1 METFLLNLLKT
12 SLLGSLAILAM
23 LVLKPLWRERYRA
36 KTRCWLWLALA
47 AFLLLPVDFSV
58 KNAPVQAAPP
68 KDYTLFV
75 GTDKTAI
82 QSTDNLFGDM
92 AEKSGQS
99 PAQVRDT
106 IIQRPVTNPEQK
118 TTRYIPVTT
127 ILFYGYLAG
136 AAAFLLYQG
145 VSYALF
151 RRTVRRWK
159 RDVSR
164 ADYAAM
170 LSDTARD
177 LGVSAPEMIVCEAIS
192 TPAVTGLLR
201 PRLLLPHERYD
212 VQELRY
218 ILRHELCHLK
228 RRDMLLK
235 LVLLAANA
243 MHWFNPVVYL
253 MLRQADEDIELAC
266 DSAATDGLELPERAA
281 YSRTLLAAVQSSVR
295 ALPATTCFGGT
306 VERLKRRIT
315 NVLGA
320 QKKRGLGV
328 VALVLALTLTAGCAI
343 SWGERAQKNDDPFAD
358 KSYTVD
364 ILLYEAPAFTDGFT
378 DGTYPSFRTTTN
390 TAGEKYVT
398 LCDAWGS
405 TSIYGPMEEYTL
417 EKQSFYALFGSTK
430 ASPVDDLIQNN
441 KSAWSGHCEEASDG
455 QPNQV
460 YLLKQKDGSVY
471 LGLAGDYEEDG
482 SELFCSVFR
491 LNEQVNPIYASMDD
505 YAAACVEDLK
515 KGTMTYSVSEN
526 NDYASRSIED
536 TVADVRVTQL
546 EQADSLGN
554 LSPDG
559 TVLELWYFQYE
570 MKPTNEAGMQID
582 VIGGQE
588 LTDDGY
594 LNENWTH
601 YLTVLHYTY
610 GEKTGYQVIGT
621 YTGNDG
627 LWYNGCSYSGEEKYY
642 LHDFYVDYAGLD
654 LPKMFIPDLLNDTA
668 ADGYGR
674 ANQCEARLISGDG
687 SYYFYAPIT
696 AWACNPGTEFWYSR
710 YDTGSYFNAKKLE
723 QSLDE
728 AKAEWESTGAKAEKT
743 DAGWRFVTHEGM
755 SNTIVTLFDAPD
767 GTCYEVTT
775 HWTFDG
781 STEENQWGWNRDR
794 AVEGEAVIL
803 QAMVNSFRTS
813 KILFTDGSP
822 NGSESSDPAPDDTA
836 FQADLQLASN
846 GGASWLSLNTDG
858 MAVGGHDPKDSAPT
872 VLLDTCDYKEYDPSE
887 SSPSGSAVPPGG
899 GNPLALCL
907 SLSNSARFTFYEGSD
922 FMLYQHGDTRY
933 YKVSSYGDYATIF
946 DAMLAWYNKTP
957 DKEATFESDLVLASN
972 AATVDILAFCPASG
986 ESGSH
991 APLLTGYSVALD
1003 SYEYKPIDK
1012 PKNLDG
1018 LDSVELWPHNAQA
1031 TCLIFYKGTNTV
1043 KYVSGKSERYYRAVG
1058 DFSIVDNDGRT
1069 LYDLMRVWYDTAEY
1083 SDMLTSDVRAQ
1094 SKSFSWQEAAQ
1105 NWANAYYGT
1114 QKEVTSGSIYKFTW
1128 LNVTVNPAEETT
1140 QAKRKAGEID
1150 DNTYCF
1156 AVRVEFTAESANAL
1170 QSAMA
1175 GNTVKCENP
1184 AAPKDAYEFYRCCT
1198 IQLRDD
1204 GRWYGT
1210 ELGTGWLCAIP
1221 KKEGLPPPFFAVF
1234 QRRAGKS
1241 TGTSQRY
1248 VV

>member
-47 AFLLLPVDFSV
+47 VFLLLPVDFSV

-92 AEKSGQS
+92 AERSGQS
-99 PAQVRDT
+99 PAAVRDT

-118 TTRYIPVTT
+118 TTRYIPVTM

-164 ADYAAM
+164 ADYASL

-320 QKKRGLGV
+320 QKKRGLGI
-328 VALVLALTLTAGCAI
+328 VALVLALTLTAGCAVG
-343 SWGERAQKNDDPFAD
+343 WGERGKKNDDPFAD

-364 ILLYEAPAFTDGFT
+364 TLLYEAPGFTDGFT
-378 DGTYPSFRTTTN
+378 DGAYPTFRTATN
-390 TAGEKYVT
+390 PAGEKYVT
-398 LCDAWGS
+398 MFNDLGYAL
-405 TSIYGPMEEYTL
+405 IYGPMEEYKL
-417 EKQSFYALFGSTK
+417 EKQSFYALFGNTRD
-430 ASPVDDLIQNN
+430 ASPVDDLMQHN
-441 KSAWSGHCEEASDG
+441 KSAWTGYCEEAKDS
-455 QPNQV
+455 QPYQA
-460 YLLKQKDGSVY
+460 YLLEQEDGTIY
-471 LGLAGDYEEDG
+471 LGLSADYAEDG
-482 SELFCSVFR
+482 SECFCMVYR
-491 LNEQVNPIYASMDD
+491 LNEQINPIYASMDD

-526 NDYASRSIED
+526 NEYASRSIED
-536 TVADVRVTQL
+536 TVADVRVTRL
-546 EQADSLGN
+546 EQGDSLGN

-570 MKPTNEAGMQID
+570 MKPTNEAGVQINI
-582 VIGGQE
+582 VGGQE

-594 LNENWTH
+594 LRESWTH
-601 YLTVLHYTY
+601 YLTVLHYTS

-627 LWYNGCSYSGEEKYY
+627 LWYNGCNYSGEEKYY
-642 LHDFYVDYAGLD
+642 LHDFYIDYAGLD
-654 LPKMFIPDLLNDTA
+654 LPKMFIPNLLNA
-668 ADGYGR
+668 ATDGYGR

-794 AVEGEAVIL
+794 AVEGEAEVL
-803 QAMVNSFRTS
+803 RAMVRSFRTS
-813 KILFTDGSP
+813 KILPTMDP
-822 NGSESSDPAPDDTA
+822 VLDDPA
-836 FQADLQLASN
+836 FKADLQLATN
-846 GGASWLSLNTDG
+846 GGASWMYLSKNSA
-858 MAVGGHDPKDSAPT
+858 AVSDCNMRNVTPT
-872 VLLDTCDYKEYDPSE
+872 VKLDECSYALLNEEFTPDDGKQT
-887 SSPSGSAVPPGG
+887 
-899 GNPLALCL
+899 LTLW
-907 SLSNSARFTFYEGSD
+907 LSNNDSSHLAFYEGTNV
-922 FMLYQHGDTRY
+922 MLYQRDDARY
-933 YKVSSYGDYATIF
+933 YKVSNFGDYATLY
-946 DAMLAWYNKTP
+946 DAMLAWFNSAQSGTEP
-957 DKEATFESDLVLASN
+957 SDASSTTTTN
-972 AATVDILAFCPASG
+972 AVSRDSLIKAA
-986 ESGSH
+986 
-991 APLLTGYSVALD
+991 D
-1003 SYEYKPIDK
+1003 SYVDLGGYLWYTAGGKFCRWRE
-1012 PKNLDG
+1012 G
-1018 LDSVELWPHNAQA
+1018 GSVETVCDLPLDYDTPVSASLSTQDNRILMNYHIGGA
-1031 TCLIFYKGTNTV
+1031 TMGSFIT
-1043 KYVSGKSERYYRAVG
+1043 
-1058 DFSIVDNDGRT
+1058 D
-1069 LYDLMRVWYDTAEY
+1069 LYDTDGKKLSSINGYNAIAISGDIIVMTDYFMPTPNNMSISYDCGKTFTEFGDKDWFYGSA
-1083 SDMLTSDVRAQ
+1083 LTED
-1094 SKSFSWQEAAQ
+1094 
-1105 NWANAYYGT
+1105 GT
-1114 QKEVTSGSIYKFTW
+1114 YVTSVNSSLEIRDGYVYTTAVYDINHEKSDDP
-1128 LNVTVNPAEETT
+1128 LVTH
-1140 QAKRKAGEID
+1140 
-1150 DNTYCF
+1150 
-1156 AVRVEFTAESANAL
+1156 AVRISI
-1170 QSAMA
+1170 
-1175 GNTVKCENP
+1175 K
-1184 AAPKDAYEFYRCCT
+1184 
-1198 IQLRDD
+1198 
-1204 GRWYGT
+1204 
-1210 ELGTGWLCAIP
+1210 TGAQEILD
-1221 KKEGLPPPFFAVF
+1221 
-1234 QRRAGKS
+1234 
-1241 TGTSQRY
+1241 
-1248 VV
+1248 

>member
-47 AFLLLPVDFSV
+47 VFLLLPVDFSV

-99 PAQVRDT
+99 PSAVRDT

-159 RDVSR
+159 RDVAR

-228 RRDMLLK
+228 RRDMLFK

-266 DSAATDGLELPERAA
+266 DSAATDGLDRAERAA

-320 QKKRGLGV
+320 QKKRGLGI
-328 VALVLALTLTAGCAI
+328 VALVLALTLTAGCAV

-364 ILLYEAPAFTDGFT
+364 TLLYEAPGFTDGFT
-378 DGTYPSFRTTTN
+378 DGAYPTFRTATN
-390 TAGEKYVT
+390 PAGEKYVT
-398 LCDAWGS
+398 MFNDLGYAL
-405 TSIYGPMEEYTL
+405 IYGPMEEYKL
-417 EKQSFYALFGSTK
+417 EKQSFYALFGNTRD
-430 ASPVDDLIQNN
+430 ASPVDDLMQHN
-441 KSAWSGHCEEASDG
+441 KSAWTGYCEEAKDS
-455 QPNQV
+455 QPYQA
-460 YLLKQKDGSVY
+460 YLLEQEDGTIY
-471 LGLAGDYEEDG
+471 LGLSADYAEDG
-482 SELFCSVFR
+482 SECFCMVYR
-491 LNEQVNPIYASMDD
+491 LEKEDDTIYASMDD
-505 YAAACVEDLK
+505 YAAACVAELK

-526 NDYASRSIED
+526 NEYASRSIED

-546 EQADSLGN
+546 EQGDSLGN

-570 MKPTNEAGMQID
+570 MKPTNEAGAQINI
-582 VIGGQE
+582 VGGQE

-594 LNENWTH
+594 LNEHWTH
-601 YLTVLHYTY
+601 YLTVLHYTS
-610 GEKTGYQVIGT
+610 GEKTGYQIIGT
-621 YTGNDG
+621 SMSNDG
-627 LWYNGCSYSGEEKYY
+627 LWYNGCSYGVDLKYY

-654 LPKMFIPDLLNDTA
+654 LPKMYIPNLVDGLVE
-668 ADGYGR
+668 DGYGHG
-674 ANQCEARLISGDG
+674 NSVEGRLISGNG
-687 SYYFYAPIT
+687 NYSFYAPISGWT
-696 AWACNPGTEFWYSR
+696 YKPDAEYAEYWYSS
-710 YDTGSYFNAKKLE
+710 YNTGSYFSVTE
-723 QSLDE
+723 VDHSLYDE
-728 AKAEWESTGAKAEKT
+728 KPEWESAGYTAEWI
-743 DAGWRFVTHEGM
+743 DESCRFVTHEGM
-755 SNTIVTLFDAPD
+755 SNTVVTLFNGPNN
-767 GTCYEVTT
+767 TCYIVKI
-775 HWTFDG
+775 HWLFDG

-794 AVEGEAVIL
+794 AVEEEAVIL

-813 KILFTDGSP
+813 KILPTMDP
-822 NGSESSDPAPDDTA
+822 VLDDPA
-836 FQADLQLASN
+836 FKADLQLATN
-846 GGASWLSLNTDG
+846 GGASWMYLSKNSA
-858 MAVGGHDPKDSAPT
+858 AVSDCNMRNVTPT
-872 VLLDTCDYKEYDPSE
+872 VKLDECSYALLNEEFTPDDGKQT
-887 SSPSGSAVPPGG
+887 
-899 GNPLALCL
+899 LTLW
-907 SLSNSARFTFYEGSD
+907 LSNNDSSHLAFYESTNV
-922 FMLYQHGDTRY
+922 MLYQRDDARY
-933 YKVSSYGDYATIF
+933 YKVSNFGDYATLY
-946 DAMLAWYNKTP
+946 DAMLAWFNSAQSGTEP
-957 DKEATFESDLVLASN
+957 SDASLTTTTN
-972 AATVDILAFCPASG
+972 AVSRDSLIKAA
-986 ESGSH
+986 
-991 APLLTGYSVALD
+991 D
-1003 SYEYKPIDK
+1003 SYVDLGGYLWYTAGGKFCRWHE
-1012 PKNLDG
+1012 G
-1018 LDSVELWPHNAQA
+1018 GSVETVCDLPLDYDTPVSASLSTQDNRILMNYHIGGA
-1031 TCLIFYKGTNTV
+1031 TMGSFIT
-1043 KYVSGKSERYYRAVG
+1043 
-1058 DFSIVDNDGRT
+1058 D
-1069 LYDLMRVWYDTAEY
+1069 LYDTDGKKLSSINGYNAIAISGDIIVMTDYFMPTPNNMSISYDCGKTFTEFGDKDWFYGSA
-1083 SDMLTSDVRAQ
+1083 LTED
-1094 SKSFSWQEAAQ
+1094 
-1105 NWANAYYGT
+1105 GT
-1114 QKEVTSGSIYKFTW
+1114 YVTSVNSSLEIRDGYVYTTAVYDINHEKSDDP
-1128 LNVTVNPAEETT
+1128 LVTH
-1140 QAKRKAGEID
+1140 
-1150 DNTYCF
+1150 
-1156 AVRVEFTAESANAL
+1156 AVRISI
-1170 QSAMA
+1170 
-1175 GNTVKCENP
+1175 K
-1184 AAPKDAYEFYRCCT
+1184 
-1198 IQLRDD
+1198 
-1204 GRWYGT
+1204 
-1210 ELGTGWLCAIP
+1210 TGAQEILD
-1221 KKEGLPPPFFAVF
+1221 
-1234 QRRAGKS
+1234 
-1241 TGTSQRY
+1241 
-1248 VV
+1248 

>member
-36 KTRCWLWLALA
+36 KTRCWLWLAMA

-145 VSYALF
+145 VSYAHF

-159 RDVSR
+159 RDVAR

-201 PRLLLPHERYD
+201 PRLLLPHEHYD

-228 RRDMLLK
+228 RRDMLFK

-328 VALVLALTLTAGCAI
+328 VALVLALTLTAGCAV

-364 ILLYEAPAFTDGFT
+364 TLLYEAPGFTDGFT
-378 DGTYPSFRTTTN
+378 DGAYPTFRTATN
-390 TAGEKYVT
+390 PAGEKYVT
-398 LCDAWGS
+398 MFNDLGYAL
-405 TSIYGPMEEYTL
+405 IYGPMEEYKL
-417 EKQSFYALFGSTK
+417 EKQSFYALFGNTRD
-430 ASPVDDLIQNN
+430 ASPVDDLMQHN
-441 KSAWSGHCEEASDG
+441 KSAWTGYCEEAKDS
-455 QPNQV
+455 QPYQA
-460 YLLKQKDGSVY
+460 YLLEQEDGTIY
-471 LGLAGDYEEDG
+471 LGLSADYAEDG
-482 SELFCSVFR
+482 SECFCMVYR
-491 LNEQVNPIYASMDD
+491 LNEQINPIYASMDD

-546 EQADSLGN
+546 EFADSLGN

-570 MKPTNEAGMQID
+570 MKPTNEAGVQINI
-582 VIGGQE
+582 VGGQE

-594 LNENWTH
+594 LNEHWTH
-601 YLTVLHYTY
+601 YLTVLHYTS
-610 GEKTGYQVIGT
+610 GEKTGYQIIGT
-621 YTGNDG
+621 SMSNDG
-627 LWYNGCSYSGEEKYY
+627 LWYNGCSYGVDLKYY

-654 LPKMFIPDLLNDTA
+654 LPKMYIPNLVDGLVE
-668 ADGYGR
+668 DGYGHG
-674 ANQCEARLISGDG
+674 NSVEGRLISGNG
-687 SYYFYAPIT
+687 NYRFYAPISGWT
-696 AWACNPGTEFWYSR
+696 YKPDAKYAEYWYSS
-710 YDTGSYFNAKKLE
+710 YNTGSYFSVKKLE
-723 QSLDE
+723 RGIND
-728 AKAEWESTGAKAEKT
+728 AKAEWESTGVTGEKVDT
-743 DAGWRFVTHEGM
+743 GCWRYVTHEGM
-755 SNTIVTLFDAPD
+755 SNTIVTLFAGPNN
-767 GTCYEVTT
+767 TTYEVEI
-775 HWTFDG
+775 HWLFDG

-794 AVEGEAVIL
+794 AVEEEAVIL
-803 QAMVNSFRTS
+803 QAMVKHFTINGG
-813 KILFTDGSP
+813 IYFTDGSSD
-822 NGSESSDPAPDDTA
+822 SESPADTA
-836 FQADLQLASN
+836 FLTDLQLASN

-858 MAVGGHDPKDSAPT
+858 MAVGGHDPKDAAPT
-872 VLLDTCDYKEYDPSE
+872 VLLDTCDYKEYNPSE
-887 SSPSGSAVPPGG
+887 SSPSGSAVPPRG

-972 AATVDILAFCPASG
+972 AATVDILAFCPAGG

-1003 SYEYKPIDK
+1003 SYEYNPIDK

-1210 ELGTGWLCAIP
+1210 ELGTGW
-1221 KKEGLPPPFFAVF
+1221 
-1234 QRRAGKS
+1234 
-1241 TGTSQRY
+1241 
-1248 VV
+1248 

>member
-99 PAQVRDT
+99 PAAVRDT

-145 VSYALF
+145 ISYALF

-192 TPAVTGLLR
+192 TPAVTGLLC

-328 VALVLALTLTAGCAI
+328 VALVLALTLTAGCAT
-343 SWGERAQKNDDPFAD
+343 SWGSRDASTAPFDGSRYNPMFVFGNSELTTGKDFRPLYYVSDGNGFSVQLSQGNGA
-358 KSYTVD
+358 KSVALTYGSTVAVYMP
-364 ILLYEAPAFTDGFT
+364 LESVTLTQENF
-378 DGTYPSFRTTTN
+378 DGTLLPDLDTLRGDNKAAWRVQLPDNFDDHDPEASPNLVFLLEQEDGTLYLCIGYHFEGGDAFPEDTDRIRWVYRLEKEDDTLYPSM
-390 TAGEKYVT
+390 
-398 LCDAWGS
+398 DA
-405 TSIYGPMEEYTL
+405 
-417 EKQSFYALFGSTK
+417 
-430 ASPVDDLIQNN
+430 
-441 KSAWSGHCEEASDG
+441 
-455 QPNQV
+455 
-460 YLLKQKDGSVY
+460 
-471 LGLAGDYEEDG
+471 
-482 SELFCSVFR
+482 
-491 LNEQVNPIYASMDD
+491 
-505 YAAACVEDLK
+505 YAAAQVEKLK
-515 KGTMTYSVSEN
+515 KSTMSYCTSEDGN
-526 NDYASRSIED
+526 YASQVAED

-570 MKPTNEAGMQID
+570 MKPTNEAGVEIEP
-582 VIGGQE
+582 VGGQYV
-588 LTDDGY
+588 TDDGY
-594 LNENWTH
+594 LRESWTH
-601 YLTVLHYTY
+601 YLTVLRYTY

-627 LWYNGCSYSGEEKYY
+627 LWYDGCSYSGEEKYY
-642 LHDFYVDYAGLD
+642 LHDFYIDYAGLD
-654 LPKMFIPDLLNDTA
+654 LPKMFIPNLLNA
-668 ADGYGR
+668 ATDGYGR

-794 AVEGEAVIL
+794 AVEGEAEVL
-803 QAMVNSFRTS
+803 RAMVRSFTVNW
-813 KILFTDGSP
+813 DADAAA
-822 NGSESSDPAPDDTA
+822 DPALDDSD

-846 GGASWLSLNTDG
+846 GGAAWMFLYRDNAAITDRDMLNVTPTVRLDECSYALLHDKFTPADGARSLTLWLSNNDSSHLAFFEGTDI
-858 MAVGGHDPKDSAPT
+858 
-872 VLLDTCDYKEYDPSE
+872 
-887 SSPSGSAVPPGG
+887 
-899 GNPLALCL
+899 
-907 SLSNSARFTFYEGSD
+907 
-922 FMLYQHGDTRY
+922 MLYQRDDAYY
-933 YKVSSYGDYATIF
+933 YKVSDYGDYATLY
-946 DAMLAWYNKTP
+946 DAMLAWFNSAQSGTEP
-957 DKEATFESDLVLASN
+957 SDASSATTTN
-972 AATVDILAFCPASG
+972 AVSRDSLIKAA
-986 ESGSH
+986 
-991 APLLTGYSVALD
+991 D
-1003 SYEYKPIDK
+1003 SYVDLGGYLWYTAGGKFCRWHEGGSVETIDTLPIDYLNDAPVSASLSTQDNRILMSYHIGGATMGTYVTELYNSDGEQYVK
-1012 PKNLDG
+1012 IDGYESIAFDNHGNIVKTLQFPPAQNNLSISYD
-1018 LDSVELWPHNAQA
+1018 
-1031 TCLIFYKGTNTV
+1031 
-1043 KYVSGKSERYYRAVG
+1043 SGKTWTSIGDADYFYGSVTEDGSSISYFPGALEIRDGYVYTTAV
-1058 DFSIVDNDGRT
+1058 
-1069 LYDLMRVWYDTAEY
+1069 YDIDHQK
-1083 SDMLTSDVRAQ
+1083 TSDPL
-1094 SKSFSWQEAAQ
+1094 
-1105 NWANAYYGT
+1105 
-1114 QKEVTSGSIYKFTW
+1114 VTHS
-1128 LNVTVNPAEETT
+1128 
-1140 QAKRKAGEID
+1140 
-1150 DNTYCF
+1150 
-1156 AVRVEFTAESANAL
+1156 VRVNL
-1170 QSAMA
+1170 
-1175 GNTVKCENP
+1175 K
-1184 AAPKDAYEFYRCCT
+1184 
-1198 IQLRDD
+1198 
-1204 GRWYGT
+1204 
-1210 ELGTGWLCAIP
+1210 TGAQEILD
-1221 KKEGLPPPFFAVF
+1221 
-1234 QRRAGKS
+1234 
-1241 TGTSQRY
+1241 
-1248 VV
+1248 

>member
-47 AFLLLPVDFSV
+47 VFLLLPVDFSV

-75 GTDKTAI
+75 GTDKTTI

-159 RDVSR
+159 RDVAR

-201 PRLLLPHERYD
+201 PRLLLPHEHYD

-328 VALVLALTLTAGCAI
+328 VALVLALTLTAGCAV
-343 SWGERAQKNDDPFAD
+343 SWGERAQKNDDLFAD

-364 ILLYEAPAFTDGFT
+364 TLLYEAPGFTDGFT
-378 DGTYPSFRTTTN
+378 DGAYPTFRTATN
-390 TAGEKYVT
+390 PAGEKYVT
-398 LCDAWGS
+398 MFNDLGYAL
-405 TSIYGPMEEYTL
+405 IYGPMEEYKL
-417 EKQSFYALFGSTK
+417 EKQSFYALFGNTRD
-430 ASPVDDLIQNN
+430 ASPVDDLMQHN
-441 KSAWSGHCEEASDG
+441 KSAWTGYCEEAKDS
-455 QPNQV
+455 QPYQA
-460 YLLKQKDGSVY
+460 YLLEQEDGTIY
-471 LGLAGDYEEDG
+471 LGLSADYAEDG
-482 SELFCSVFR
+482 SECFCMVYR
-491 LNEQVNPIYASMDD
+491 LEKEDDTIYASMDD

-794 AVEGEAVIL
+794 AVGGEAEVL
-803 QAMVNSFRTS
+803 RAMVRSFTVNW
-813 KILFTDGSP
+813 DADAAA
-822 NGSESSDPAPDDTA
+822 DPALDDSD

-846 GGASWLSLNTDG
+846 GGAAWMFLYRDNAAITDRDMLNVTPTVRLDECSYALLHDKFTPADGARSLTLWLSNNDSSHLVFFEDTDI
-858 MAVGGHDPKDSAPT
+858 
-872 VLLDTCDYKEYDPSE
+872 
-887 SSPSGSAVPPGG
+887 
-899 GNPLALCL
+899 
-907 SLSNSARFTFYEGSD
+907 
-922 FMLYQHGDTRY
+922 MLYQRDDAYY
-933 YKVSSYGDYATIF
+933 YKVSDYGDYATLY
-946 DAMLAWYNKTP
+946 DAMLAWFNSAQSGTEPSDASSATTTNAVSRDSLIKAADSYVDLGGYLWYTADGKFCRWHEGGSVETLRELPYNDVTDQP
-957 DKEATFESDLVLASN
+957 AIATLA
-972 AATVDILAFCPASG
+972 VEYDQ
-986 ESGSH
+986 
-991 APLLTGYSVALD
+991 VALRWHIGGATTGTTMLELYGAD
-1003 SYEYKPIDK
+1003 GKRTME
-1012 PKNLDG
+1012 LDG
-1018 LDSVELWPHNAQA
+1018 SAP
-1031 TCLIFYKGTNTV
+1031 
-1043 KYVSGKSERYYRAVG
+1043 
-1058 DFSIVDNDGRT
+1058 
-1069 LYDLMRVWYDTAEY
+1069 
-1083 SDMLTSDVRAQ
+1083 
-1094 SKSFSWQEAAQ
+1094 
-1105 NWANAYYGT
+1105 
-1114 QKEVTSGSIYKFTW
+1114 
-1128 LNVTVNPAEETT
+1128 
-1140 QAKRKAGEID
+1140 
-1150 DNTYCF
+1150 F
-1156 AVRVEFTAESANAL
+1156 AIS
-1170 QSAMA
+1170 
-1175 GNTVKCENP
+1175 GNTVVKLLSFPPTTGNLLLSTDGGKTWSAIGDADWFYGSVTEDSSGSTSYALADLTIRDGYVYTTAVYDVHHEKSN
-1184 AAPKDAYEFYRCCT
+1184 APLVTHAVRISIK
-1198 IQLRDD
+1198 
-1204 GRWYGT
+1204 
-1210 ELGTGWLCAIP
+1210 TGAQEILD
-1221 KKEGLPPPFFAVF
+1221 
-1234 QRRAGKS
+1234 
-1241 TGTSQRY
+1241 
-1248 VV
+1248 

>member
-75 GTDKTAI
+75 GTDKTTI

-159 RDVSR
+159 RDVAR

-328 VALVLALTLTAGCAI
+328 VALVLALTLTAGCAV
-343 SWGERAQKNDDPFAD
+343 SWGERAQTQKNDDPFAD

-364 ILLYEAPAFTDGFT
+364 TLLYEAPGFTDGFT
-378 DGTYPSFRTTTN
+378 DGAYPTFRTATN
-390 TAGEKYVT
+390 PAGEKYVT
-398 LCDAWGS
+398 MFNDLGYAL
-405 TSIYGPMEEYTL
+405 IYGPMEKYKL
-417 EKQSFYALFGSTK
+417 EKQSFYALFGNTRD
-430 ASPVDDLIQNN
+430 ASPVDDLMQHN
-441 KSAWSGHCEEASDG
+441 KSAWTGYCEEAKDS
-455 QPNQV
+455 QPYQA
-460 YLLKQKDGSVY
+460 YLLEQEDGTIY
-471 LGLAGDYEEDG
+471 LGLSADYAEDG
-482 SELFCSVFR
+482 SECFCMVYR
-491 LNEQVNPIYASMDD
+491 LEKEDDTIYASMDD
-505 YAAACVEDLK
+505 YAAERVAELK

-570 MKPTNEAGMQID
+570 MKPTNEAGMQIN

-610 GEKTGYQVIGT
+610 GEKTGYQIIGT
-621 YTGNDG
+621 SMSNDG
-627 LWYNGCSYSGEEKYY
+627 LWYNGCSYGVDLKYY

-654 LPKMFIPDLLNDTA
+654 LPKMYIPDLLNDTA

-781 STEENQWGWNRDR
+781 STKENQWGWNRDR
-794 AVEGEAVIL
+794 AVEGEAEVL
-803 QAMVNSFRTS
+803 RAMVRSFTVNW
-813 KILFTDGSP
+813 DADAAA
-822 NGSESSDPAPDDTA
+822 DPALDDSD
-836 FQADLQLASN
+836 FQTDLQLASN

-858 MAVGGHDPKDSAPT
+858 MAVGGHDPKDAAPT

-972 AATVDILAFCPASG
+972 AATVDILAFCPAGG

-1069 LYDLMRVWYDTAEY
+1069 LYDLIRVWYDTAEY

-1210 ELGTGWLCAIP
+1210 ELGTGW
-1221 KKEGLPPPFFAVF
+1221 
-1234 QRRAGKS
+1234 
-1241 TGTSQRY
+1241 
-1248 VV
+1248 

>member
-23 LVLKPLWRERYRA
+23 LALKPLWRERYRA

-47 AFLLLPVDFSV
+47 AFLLLPIDFSV
-58 KNAPVQAAPP
+58 KNAPVQATPP

-99 PAQVRDT
+99 PAAVRDT
-106 IIQRPVTNPEQK
+106 IIHRPVTNPEQK

-145 VSYALF
+145 LSYALF

-159 RDVSR
+159 KDVSR

-201 PRLLLPHERYD
+201 PRLLLPHEHYD

-328 VALVLALTLTAGCAI
+328 VALVLALTLTAGCAV

-364 ILLYEAPAFTDGFT
+364 TLLYEAPGFTDGFT
-378 DGTYPSFRTTTN
+378 DGAYPTFRTATN
-390 TAGEKYVT
+390 PAGEKYVT
-398 LCDAWGS
+398 MFNDLGYAL
-405 TSIYGPMEEYTL
+405 IYGPMEEYKL
-417 EKQSFYALFGSTK
+417 EKQSFYALFGNTRD
-430 ASPVDDLIQNN
+430 ASPVDDLMQHN
-441 KSAWSGHCEEASDG
+441 KSAWTGYCEEAKDS
-455 QPNQV
+455 QPYQA
-460 YLLKQKDGSVY
+460 YLLEQEDGTIY
-471 LGLAGDYEEDG
+471 LGLSADYAEDG
-482 SELFCSVFR
+482 SECFCMVYR
-491 LNEQVNPIYASMDD
+491 LNEQINPIYASMDD

-515 KGTMTYSVSEN
+515 KGTMTYSVPEN
-526 NDYASRSIED
+526 NEYGARSIED

-546 EQADSLGN
+546 EFADSLGN

-570 MKPTNEAGMQID
+570 MKPTNEAGAQINI
-582 VIGGQE
+582 VGGQE

-601 YLTVLHYTY
+601 YLTVLHYTS

-621 YTGNDG
+621 SMSNDG
-627 LWYNGCSYSGEEKYY
+627 LWYNGCGYGVDLKYY

-654 LPKMFIPDLLNDTA
+654 LPKMYIPNLVDGLVE
-668 ADGYGR
+668 DGYGHG
-674 ANQCEARLISGDG
+674 NSVEGRLISGNG
-687 SYYFYAPIT
+687 NYSFYAPISGWT
-696 AWACNPGTEFWYSR
+696 YKPDAEYAEYWYSS
-710 YDTGSYFNAKKLE
+710 YNTGSYFSVTE
-723 QSLDE
+723 VDHSLYDE
-728 AKAEWESTGAKAEKT
+728 KPEWESAGYTAEWV
-743 DAGWRFVTHEGM
+743 GESCRFVTHEGM
-755 SNTIVTLFDAPD
+755 SNTVVTLFNGPNN
-767 GTCYEVTT
+767 TCYIVEI
-775 HWTFDG
+775 HWLFDG
-781 STEENQWGWNRDR
+781 SPEENQWGWNHDR
-794 AVEGEAVIL
+794 AVEEEAIIL

-813 KILFTDGSP
+813 KILFTT
-822 NGSESSDPAPDDTA
+822 DPVLDDPS
-836 FQADLQLASN
+836 FKADLQLATN
-846 GGASWLSLNTDG
+846 GGASWIYLS
-858 MAVGGHDPKDSAPT
+858 KDSAAVSDRNMRNVSPAVKLDECSYT
-872 VLLDTCDYKEYDPSE
+872 LLNKDFTPADGTQVLELW
-887 SSPSGSAVPPGG
+887 
-899 GNPLALCL
+899 
-907 SLSNSARFTFYEGSD
+907 LSNNDASHFAFYEGTD
-922 FMLYQHGDTRY
+922 IMLYQRDEVRY
-933 YKVSSYGDYATIF
+933 YDVSNYGDYATLY
-946 DAMLAWYNKTP
+946 DAMLAWYDAAVPSDTGT
-957 DKEATFESDLVLASN
+957 ATTAN
-972 AATVDILAFCPASG
+972 AVSRDSLIKSA
-986 ESGSH
+986 
-991 APLLTGYSVALD
+991 D
-1003 SYEYKPIDK
+1003 SYVDLGGYLWYTAVGKFYRWRE
-1012 PKNLDG
+1012 G
-1018 LDSVELWPHNAQA
+1018 GSVETVCDLPLDYDTPVSASLSTQDNRILMNYHIGGA
-1031 TCLIFYKGTNTV
+1031 TMGSFIT
-1043 KYVSGKSERYYRAVG
+1043 
-1058 DFSIVDNDGRT
+1058 D
-1069 LYDLMRVWYDTAEY
+1069 LYDTDGKKLSSINGYNAIAISGDIIVMTDYFMPTPNNLSISYDCGKTFTKFGDKDWFYGSALSEDGGYTTSVYSSLEIRDGYVYTTAVYDINHEK
-1083 SDMLTSDVRAQ
+1083 SDDPL
-1094 SKSFSWQEAAQ
+1094 
-1105 NWANAYYGT
+1105 
-1114 QKEVTSGSIYKFTW
+1114 VTH
-1128 LNVTVNPAEETT
+1128 
-1140 QAKRKAGEID
+1140 
-1150 DNTYCF
+1150 
-1156 AVRVEFTAESANAL
+1156 AVRINI
-1170 QSAMA
+1170 
-1175 GNTVKCENP
+1175 K
-1184 AAPKDAYEFYRCCT
+1184 
-1198 IQLRDD
+1198 
-1204 GRWYGT
+1204 
-1210 ELGTGWLCAIP
+1210 TGAQEILD
-1221 KKEGLPPPFFAVF
+1221 
-1234 QRRAGKS
+1234 
-1241 TGTSQRY
+1241 
-1248 VV
+1248 

>member
-36 KTRCWLWLALA
+36 KTRCWLWLAMA

-145 VSYALF
+145 ISYAHF

-170 LSDTARD
+170 LSNTARD

-320 QKKRGLGV
+320 QKKRGLGI
-328 VALVLALTLTAGCAI
+328 VALVLALTLTAGCAV

-364 ILLYEAPAFTDGFT
+364 TLLYEAPGFTDGFT
-378 DGTYPSFRTTTN
+378 DGAYPTFRTATN
-390 TAGEKYVT
+390 PAGEKYVT
-398 LCDAWGS
+398 MFNDLGYAL
-405 TSIYGPMEEYTL
+405 IYGPMEEYKL
-417 EKQSFYALFGSTK
+417 EKQSFYALFGNTRD
-430 ASPVDDLIQNN
+430 ASPVDDLMQHN
-441 KSAWSGHCEEASDG
+441 KSAWTGYCEEAKDS
-455 QPNQV
+455 QPYQA
-460 YLLKQKDGSVY
+460 YLLEQEDGTIY
-471 LGLAGDYEEDG
+471 LGLSADYAEDG
-482 SELFCSVFR
+482 SECFCMVYR
-491 LNEQVNPIYASMDD
+491 LEKEDDTIYASMDD

-515 KGTMTYSVSEN
+515 QGTMTYSVSEN
-526 NDYASRSIED
+526 NEYASRSIED
-536 TVADVRVTQL
+536 TIADVRVTRL
-546 EQADSLGN
+546 EQGDSLGN

-570 MKPTNEAGMQID
+570 MKPTNEAGAQINI
-582 VIGGQE
+582 VGGQE

-601 YLTVLHYTY
+601 YLTVLHYTS
-610 GEKTGYQVIGT
+610 GDTIGYQILGT
-621 YTGNDG
+621 SMSNDG
-627 LWYNGCSYSGEEKYY
+627 LWYNGCGYGVDLKYY

-654 LPKMFIPDLLNDTA
+654 LPKMYIPNLVDGLVE
-668 ADGYGR
+668 DGYGHG
-674 ANQCEARLISGDG
+674 NSVEGRLVSG
-687 SYYFYAPIT
+687 STYNFCYYYVPIT
-696 AWACNPGTEFWYSR
+696 GWACSPGTDYWYSR
-710 YDTGSYFNAKKLE
+710 YDTGSYFSVKKLE
-723 QSLDE
+723 RGIND
-728 AKAEWESTGAKAEKT
+728 AKAEWESTGVTGEKVDT
-743 DAGWRFVTHEGM
+743 GCWRYVTHEGM
-755 SNTIVTLFDAPD
+755 SNTIVTLFAGPNN
-767 GTCYEVTT
+767 TTYEVEI
-775 HWTFDG
+775 HWLFDG

-794 AVEGEAVIL
+794 AVEEEAVIL

-813 KILFTDGSP
+813 KILPTTDP
-822 NGSESSDPAPDDTA
+822 VLDDPA
-836 FQADLQLASN
+836 FKADLQLATN
-846 GGASWLSLNTDG
+846 GGASWMYLSKNSAAVSDCNMRNVSPAVKLDECSYTLLNKDFTPADG
-858 MAVGGHDPKDSAPT
+858 T
-872 VLLDTCDYKEYDPSE
+872 QVLELW
-887 SSPSGSAVPPGG
+887 
-899 GNPLALCL
+899 
-907 SLSNSARFTFYEGSD
+907 LSNNDDSHFAFYEGTNV
-922 FMLYQHGDTRY
+922 MLYQRDDARY
-933 YKVSSYGDYATIF
+933 YKVSNFGDYATLY
-946 DAMLAWYNKTP
+946 DAMLAWFNSAQSGTETSDASSTTTTNAVSRDSLIKAADSYVDLGGYLWYTAGGKFCRWREGGSVETVCDLPLDYDTPVSASLSTQDNRILMNYHIGGATMGSFITDLYDTDGKKLSSINGYNAIAISGDIIVMTDYFMPTPNNLSISYDCGKTFTEFG
-957 DKEATFESDLVLASN
+957 DKDWFYGSALTEDGTYVTSVSSSLEIRDGYVYTTAVYDINHEKSN
-972 AATVDILAFCPASG
+972 A
-986 ESGSH
+986 
-991 APLLTGYSVALD
+991 PL
-1003 SYEYKPIDK
+1003 
-1012 PKNLDG
+1012 
-1018 LDSVELWPHNAQA
+1018 
-1031 TCLIFYKGTNTV
+1031 
-1043 KYVSGKSERYYRAVG
+1043 
-1058 DFSIVDNDGRT
+1058 
-1069 LYDLMRVWYDTAEY
+1069 
-1083 SDMLTSDVRAQ
+1083 
-1094 SKSFSWQEAAQ
+1094 
-1105 NWANAYYGT
+1105 
-1114 QKEVTSGSIYKFTW
+1114 VTH
-1128 LNVTVNPAEETT
+1128 
-1140 QAKRKAGEID
+1140 
-1150 DNTYCF
+1150 
-1156 AVRVEFTAESANAL
+1156 AVRISI
-1170 QSAMA
+1170 
-1175 GNTVKCENP
+1175 K
-1184 AAPKDAYEFYRCCT
+1184 
-1198 IQLRDD
+1198 
-1204 GRWYGT
+1204 
-1210 ELGTGWLCAIP
+1210 TGAQEILD
-1221 KKEGLPPPFFAVF
+1221 
-1234 QRRAGKS
+1234 
-1241 TGTSQRY
+1241 
-1248 VV
+1248 

>member
-47 AFLLLPVDFSV
+47 VFLLLPVDFSV

-99 PAQVRDT
+99 PAAVRDT

-164 ADYAAM
+164 ADYASL

-228 RRDMLLK
+228 RRDMIFK

-320 QKKRGLGV
+320 QKKRGLGI
-328 VALVLALTLTAGCAI
+328 VALVLALTLTAGCAV
-343 SWGERAQKNDDPFAD
+343 SWGNKNELSDPFG
-358 KSYTVD
+358 KSYTIAD
-364 ILLYEAPAFTDGFT
+364 IVYIGVEPDDTFRENAANAELLLRPDAQSITLTWTDRYKWDCTAAGSFEMTEENFDRYFDGSAFEAADNPAGWQESDMSAAKLRRENANTWCFTTSSPPDGLT
-378 DGTYPSFRTTTN
+378 DY
-390 TAGEKYVT
+390 
-398 LCDAWGS
+398 LC
-405 TSIYGPMEEYTL
+405 
-417 EKQSFYALFGSTK
+417 
-430 ASPVDDLIQNN
+430 
-441 KSAWSGHCEEASDG
+441 
-455 QPNQV
+455 
-460 YLLKQKDGSVY
+460 LLQQKDGTLY
-471 LGLAGDYEEDG
+471 LAMGYYPDSKQTAPHCFHTL
-482 SELFCSVFR
+482 FR
-491 LNEQVNPIYASMDD
+491 LAEKAVPIYASMDD

-526 NDYASRSIED
+526 NEYASRSIED

-546 EQADSLGN
+546 EFADSLGN

-570 MKPTNEAGMQID
+570 MKPTNEAGAQINI
-582 VIGGQE
+582 VGGQE

-594 LNENWTH
+594 LNEHWTH
-601 YLTVLHYTY
+601 YLTVLHYTS
-610 GEKTGYQVIGT
+610 GEKTGYQILGT
-621 YTGNDG
+621 SMSNDG
-627 LWYNGCSYSGEEKYY
+627 LWYNGCSYGVDLKYY

-654 LPKMFIPDLLNDTA
+654 LPKMYIPNLVDGLVE
-668 ADGYGR
+668 DGYGHG
-674 ANQCEARLISGDG
+674 NSVEGRLVSG
-687 SYYFYAPIT
+687 STYNFCYYYVPIT
-696 AWACNPGTEFWYSR
+696 GWACSPGTDYWYSR
-710 YDTGSYFNAKKLE
+710 YDTGSYFSVKKLE
-723 QSLDE
+723 RGIND
-728 AKAEWESTGAKAEKT
+728 AKAEWESTGVTGEKVDT
-743 DAGWRFVTHEGM
+743 GCWRYVTHEGM
-755 SNTIVTLFDAPD
+755 SNTIVTLFAGPNN
-767 GTCYEVTT
+767 TTYEVEI
-775 HWTFDG
+775 HWLFDG

-794 AVEGEAVIL
+794 AVEEEAVIL
-803 QAMVNSFRTS
+803 QAMVKHFTINGG
-813 KILFTDGSP
+813 IYFTDGSSD
-822 NGSESSDPAPDDTA
+822 SESPADTA
-836 FQADLQLASN
+836 FLTDLQLASN
-846 GGASWLSLNTDG
+846 GGIESLTLFPAATSSIISPREPVSTEGSELHVDLSNYGYSSTSEPENISLLNHIRIDLKGDSQSWF
-858 MAVGGHDPKDSAPT
+858 
-872 VLLDTCDYKEYDPSE
+872 E
-887 SSPSGSAVPPGG
+887 SYQG
-899 GNPLALCL
+899 GNVIGYCAENRP
-907 SLSNSARFTFYEGSD
+907 TE
-922 FMLYQHGDTRY
+922 Y
-933 YKVSSYGDYATIF
+933 Y
-946 DAMLAWYNKTP
+946 
-957 DKEATFESDLVLASN
+957 
-972 AATVDILAFCPASG
+972 LAF
-986 ESGSH
+986 
-991 APLLTGYSVALD
+991 
-1003 SYEYKPIDK
+1003 
-1012 PKNLDG
+1012 
-1018 LDSVELWPHNAQA
+1018 
-1031 TCLIFYKGTNTV
+1031 
-1043 KYVSGKSERYYRAVG
+1043 G
-1058 DFSIVDNDGRT
+1058 DFGKYAT
-1069 LYDLMRVWYDTAEY
+1069 LYDVILEWYHSAQSGTKPSDASSTTTTNAVSRDSLIKAADSYVDLGGYLWYTAGGKFCRWHEGGSVETVCDLPLDYDTPVSASLSTQDNRILMNYHIGGAIMGSFITDLYDTDGKKLSSINGYNAIAISGDIIVMTDYFMPTPNNMSISYDCGKTFTEFGDKDWFY
-1083 SDMLTSDVRAQ
+1083 GSALTED
-1094 SKSFSWQEAAQ
+1094 
-1105 NWANAYYGT
+1105 GT
-1114 QKEVTSGSIYKFTW
+1114 YVTSVNSSLEIRDGYVYTTAVYDINHEKSDDP
-1128 LNVTVNPAEETT
+1128 LVTH
-1140 QAKRKAGEID
+1140 
-1150 DNTYCF
+1150 
-1156 AVRVEFTAESANAL
+1156 AVRISI
-1170 QSAMA
+1170 
-1175 GNTVKCENP
+1175 K
-1184 AAPKDAYEFYRCCT
+1184 
-1198 IQLRDD
+1198 
-1204 GRWYGT
+1204 
-1210 ELGTGWLCAIP
+1210 TGAQEILD
-1221 KKEGLPPPFFAVF
+1221 
-1234 QRRAGKS
+1234 
-1241 TGTSQRY
+1241 
-1248 VV
+1248 

>member
-36 KTRCWLWLALA
+36 KTRCWLWLAMA
-47 AFLLLPVDFSV
+47 AFLLLPIDFSV

-99 PAQVRDT
+99 PAAVRDT

-118 TTRYIPVTT
+118 MTRYIPVTT

-145 VSYALF
+145 LSYAHF

-159 RDVSR
+159 RDVAR

-170 LSDTARD
+170 LSDTAHD

-201 PRLLLPHERYD
+201 PRLLLPHEHYD

-228 RRDMLLK
+228 RRDMLFK

-328 VALVLALTLTAGCAI
+328 VALVLALTLTAGCAV
-343 SWGERAQKNDDPFAD
+343 SWGERGKKNDAPF
-358 KSYTVD
+358 
-364 ILLYEAPAFTDGFT
+364 
-378 DGTYPSFRTTTN
+378 DGTRYNPVLVVANWELTIGKNFRPLYYVSDESGTYFRLSREDGVN
-390 TAGEKYVT
+390 TVTMIYDGGETAFAPMESVT
-398 LCDAWGS
+398 LTQENFDGTLLPDLDALRSDNKTAWRVQLPDNFDDHDPEASPNLVFLLEQEDGTLYLCIGYHFNGGDAFPEDS
-405 TSIYGPMEEYTL
+405 DRIRWVYRL
-417 EKQSFYALFGSTK
+417 EK
-430 ASPVDDLIQNN
+430 
-441 KSAWSGHCEEASDG
+441 
-455 QPNQV
+455 
-460 YLLKQKDGSVY
+460 
-471 LGLAGDYEEDG
+471 ED
-482 SELFCSVFR
+482 
-491 LNEQVNPIYASMDD
+491 NTIYPSMDD

-536 TVADVRVTQL
+536 TVADVRVTRL
-546 EQADSLGN
+546 EQGDSLGN

-570 MKPTNEAGMQID
+570 MKPTNEAGVEIEP
-582 VIGGQE
+582 VGGQYV
-588 LTDDGY
+588 TDDGY
-594 LNENWTH
+594 LRESWTH
-601 YLTVLHYTY
+601 YLTVLHYTS

-627 LWYNGCSYSGEEKYY
+627 LWYNGCNYSGEEKYY
-642 LHDFYVDYAGLD
+642 LHDFYIDYAGLNE
-654 LPKMFIPDLLNDTA
+654 PKMYIPNLLNA
-668 ADGYGR
+668 ATDGYGR

-794 AVEGEAVIL
+794 AVEGEAEVL
-803 QAMVNSFRTS
+803 RAMVRSFTVNW
-813 KILFTDGSP
+813 DADAAA
-822 NGSESSDPAPDDTA
+822 DPALDDSD

-846 GGASWLSLNTDG
+846 GGASWMYLSKNSA
-858 MAVGGHDPKDSAPT
+858 AVSDCNMRNVTPT
-872 VLLDTCDYKEYDPSE
+872 VKLDECSYALLNEEFTPDDGKQT
-887 SSPSGSAVPPGG
+887 
-899 GNPLALCL
+899 LTLW
-907 SLSNSARFTFYEGSD
+907 LSNNDSSHLAFYEGTNV
-922 FMLYQHGDTRY
+922 MLYQRDDARY
-933 YKVSSYGDYATIF
+933 YKVSNFGDYATLY
-946 DAMLAWYNKTP
+946 DAMLAWYHSAQSGTKP
-957 DKEATFESDLVLASN
+957 SDASSTTTTN
-972 AATVDILAFCPASG
+972 AVSRDSLIKAA
-986 ESGSH
+986 
-991 APLLTGYSVALD
+991 D
-1003 SYEYKPIDK
+1003 SYVDLGGYLWYTAGGKFCRWRE
-1012 PKNLDG
+1012 G
-1018 LDSVELWPHNAQA
+1018 GSVE
-1031 TCLIFYKGTNTV
+1031 TV
-1043 KYVSGKSERYYRAVG
+1043 CDLPLDYDTPVSASL
-1058 DFSIVDNDGRT
+1058 STQDNRILMNYHIGSAIMGSFITD
-1069 LYDLMRVWYDTAEY
+1069 LYDTDGKKLSSINGYNAIAISGDIIVMTDYFMPTPNNMSISYDCGKTFTEFGDKDWFYGSA
-1083 SDMLTSDVRAQ
+1083 LTED
-1094 SKSFSWQEAAQ
+1094 
-1105 NWANAYYGT
+1105 GT
-1114 QKEVTSGSIYKFTW
+1114 YVTSVNSSLEIRDGYVYTTAVYDINHEKSDDP
-1128 LNVTVNPAEETT
+1128 LVTH
-1140 QAKRKAGEID
+1140 
-1150 DNTYCF
+1150 
-1156 AVRVEFTAESANAL
+1156 AVRISI
-1170 QSAMA
+1170 
-1175 GNTVKCENP
+1175 K
-1184 AAPKDAYEFYRCCT
+1184 
-1198 IQLRDD
+1198 
-1204 GRWYGT
+1204 
-1210 ELGTGWLCAIP
+1210 TGAQEILD
-1221 KKEGLPPPFFAVF
+1221 
-1234 QRRAGKS
+1234 
-1241 TGTSQRY
+1241 
-1248 VV
+1248 

>member
-47 AFLLLPVDFSV
+47 VFLLLPVDFSV

-159 RDVSR
+159 RDVAR

-170 LSDTARD
+170 LSNTARD

-201 PRLLLPHERYD
+201 PRLLLPHEHYD

-343 SWGERAQKNDDPFAD
+343 SWGNKNELSDPFG
-358 KSYTVD
+358 KSYTIAD
-364 ILLYEAPAFTDGFT
+364 IVYIGVEPDDTFRENAANAELLLRSDAQSMTLTWTDHYKWDCTAAGSFEMTEENFDRYFDGSAFEAADNPAGWQESDMSAAKLRRENANTWCFTTSSPPDGLT
-378 DGTYPSFRTTTN
+378 DY
-390 TAGEKYVT
+390 
-398 LCDAWGS
+398 LC
-405 TSIYGPMEEYTL
+405 
-417 EKQSFYALFGSTK
+417 
-430 ASPVDDLIQNN
+430 
-441 KSAWSGHCEEASDG
+441 
-455 QPNQV
+455 
-460 YLLKQKDGSVY
+460 LLQQKDGTLY
-471 LGLAGDYEEDG
+471 LAMGYYPDSKQTAPHCFHTL
-482 SELFCSVFR
+482 FR
-491 LNEQVNPIYASMDD
+491 LAEKAVPLYASMDD

-526 NDYASRSIED
+526 NEYASRSIED

-546 EQADSLGN
+546 EFADSLGN

-570 MKPTNEAGMQID
+570 MKPTNEAGMQINI
-582 VIGGQE
+582 VGGQE

-601 YLTVLHYTY
+601 YLTVLHYTS
-610 GEKTGYQVIGT
+610 GEQTGYQVIGT

-794 AVEGEAVIL
+794 AVEGEAEVL
-803 QAMVNSFRTS
+803 RAMVRSFTVNW
-813 KILFTDGSP
+813 DADAAA
-822 NGSESSDPAPDDTA
+822 DPALDDSD

-846 GGASWLSLNTDG
+846 GGAAWMYLSKNSAAVSDCNMRNVTPTVRLDECSYALLHDKFTPADGARSLTLWLSNNDSSHLAFFEGTDI
-858 MAVGGHDPKDSAPT
+858 
-872 VLLDTCDYKEYDPSE
+872 
-887 SSPSGSAVPPGG
+887 
-899 GNPLALCL
+899 
-907 SLSNSARFTFYEGSD
+907 
-922 FMLYQHGDTRY
+922 MLYQRDDAYY
-933 YKVSSYGDYATIF
+933 YKVSDYGNYATLY
-946 DAMLAWYNKTP
+946 DAMLAWFNSAQSGTEPSDASSTTTTNAVSRDSLIKAADSYVDLGGYLWYTAGGKFYRWHEGGSVETIDTLP
-957 DKEATFESDLVLASN
+957 IDSLTDSPVRATLS
-972 AATVDILAFCPASG
+972 IR
-986 ESGSH
+986 GSR
-991 APLLTGYSVALD
+991 VALNYHIGGATMGTYVTELYNPD
-1003 SYEYKPIDK
+1003 GEQYVKIDGYESIAFDNHGNIVKTLQFPPAQNNLSISYD
-1012 PKNLDG
+1012 
-1018 LDSVELWPHNAQA
+1018 
-1031 TCLIFYKGTNTV
+1031 
-1043 KYVSGKSERYYRAVG
+1043 SGKTWTSIGDADYFYGSVTENNDSISYVPADLSIRDGYVYTTAV
-1058 DFSIVDNDGRT
+1058 
-1069 LYDLMRVWYDTAEY
+1069 YDIDHQK
-1083 SDMLTSDVRAQ
+1083 TSDPL
-1094 SKSFSWQEAAQ
+1094 
-1105 NWANAYYGT
+1105 
-1114 QKEVTSGSIYKFTW
+1114 VTH
-1128 LNVTVNPAEETT
+1128 
-1140 QAKRKAGEID
+1140 
-1150 DNTYCF
+1150 
-1156 AVRVEFTAESANAL
+1156 AVRISI
-1170 QSAMA
+1170 
-1175 GNTVKCENP
+1175 K
-1184 AAPKDAYEFYRCCT
+1184 
-1198 IQLRDD
+1198 
-1204 GRWYGT
+1204 
-1210 ELGTGWLCAIP
+1210 TGAQEILD
-1221 KKEGLPPPFFAVF
+1221 
-1234 QRRAGKS
+1234 
-1241 TGTSQRY
+1241 
-1248 VV
+1248 

>member
-47 AFLLLPVDFSV
+47 VFLLLPVDFSV

-159 RDVSR
+159 RDVAR

-328 VALVLALTLTAGCAI
+328 VALVLALTLTAGCAVG
-343 SWGERAQKNDDPFAD
+343 WGERAQTQKNDDPFAD

-364 ILLYEAPAFTDGFT
+364 TLLYEAPGFTDGFT
-378 DGTYPSFRTTTN
+378 DGAYPTFRTATN
-390 TAGEKYVT
+390 PAGEKYVT
-398 LCDAWGS
+398 MFNDLGYAL
-405 TSIYGPMEEYTL
+405 IYGPMEEYKL
-417 EKQSFYALFGSTK
+417 EKQSFYALFGNTRD
-430 ASPVDDLIQNN
+430 ASPVDDLMQHN
-441 KSAWSGHCEEASDG
+441 KSAWTGYCEEAKDS
-455 QPNQV
+455 QPYQT
-460 YLLKQKDGSVY
+460 YLLEQEDGTIY
-471 LGLAGDYEEDG
+471 LGLSADYAEDG
-482 SELFCSVFR
+482 SECFCMVYR
-491 LNEQVNPIYASMDD
+491 LEKEDDTIYASMDD
-505 YAAACVEDLK
+505 YAAERVAELK

-526 NDYASRSIED
+526 NEYASRSIED

-601 YLTVLHYTY
+601 YLTVLHYTS
-610 GEKTGYQVIGT
+610 GEQTGYQVIGT

-794 AVEGEAVIL
+794 AVEGEAAIL
-803 QAMVNSFRTS
+803 QAMTDSFTITG
-813 KILFTDGSP
+813 KILLTQEDASAASTGFDALDAALDALGDMNVTADPLGHAVMVPNATAKWDDRNGTNIAYRAEIAKQFRQYSWKEASNVAQFGEEVLSVQCGRWNFYLYSNYKNVLSFFDQESDPKGYPYAFEITNAGAENAVWDAFYKWYEEAVAADNGKQAVTTTATDTLSRASITKSADSYVDNDDYLWYISGGKLCRWREGSAVETICTLPIDSLTDSPVRATLSIRGSRVALNYHIGGATMGTYVTELYNSDGEQYVKIDGYESIAFDNHGNIVKTLQFPPAQNNLSISYDSGKTWTSIGDADYFYGSVTEDGSSISYFP
-822 NGSESSDPAPDDTA
+822 GALEIRDGYVYTTAVYDINHEKSSDP
-836 FQADLQLASN
+836 
-846 GGASWLSLNTDG
+846 
-858 MAVGGHDPKDSAPT
+858 
-872 VLLDTCDYKEYDPSE
+872 
-887 SSPSGSAVPPGG
+887 
-899 GNPLALCL
+899 
-907 SLSNSARFTFYEGSD
+907 
-922 FMLYQHGDTRY
+922 
-933 YKVSSYGDYATIF
+933 
-946 DAMLAWYNKTP
+946 
-957 DKEATFESDLVLASN
+957 LV
-972 AATVDILAFCPASG
+972 T
-986 ESGSH
+986 H
-991 APLLTGYSVALD
+991 
-1003 SYEYKPIDK
+1003 
-1012 PKNLDG
+1012 
-1018 LDSVELWPHNAQA
+1018 
-1031 TCLIFYKGTNTV
+1031 
-1043 KYVSGKSERYYRAVG
+1043 
-1058 DFSIVDNDGRT
+1058 
-1069 LYDLMRVWYDTAEY
+1069 
-1083 SDMLTSDVRAQ
+1083 
-1094 SKSFSWQEAAQ
+1094 
-1105 NWANAYYGT
+1105 
-1114 QKEVTSGSIYKFTW
+1114 
-1128 LNVTVNPAEETT
+1128 
-1140 QAKRKAGEID
+1140 
-1150 DNTYCF
+1150 
-1156 AVRVEFTAESANAL
+1156 AVRISI
-1170 QSAMA
+1170 
-1175 GNTVKCENP
+1175 K
-1184 AAPKDAYEFYRCCT
+1184 
-1198 IQLRDD
+1198 
-1204 GRWYGT
+1204 
-1210 ELGTGWLCAIP
+1210 TGAQEILD
-1221 KKEGLPPPFFAVF
+1221 
-1234 QRRAGKS
+1234 
-1241 TGTSQRY
+1241 
-1248 VV
+1248 

>member
-47 AFLLLPVDFSV
+47 VFLLLPVDFSV

-75 GTDKTAI
+75 GTDTTAI

-159 RDVSR
+159 RDVAR

-320 QKKRGLGV
+320 QKKRGLGI
-328 VALVLALTLTAGCAI
+328 VALVLALTLTAGCAV
-343 SWGERAQKNDDPFAD
+343 SWGERAQTQKNDDPFAD

-430 ASPVDDLIQNN
+430 ASPVDDLIKNN
-441 KSAWSGHCEEASDG
+441 RSAWSGYCEEASDG
-455 QPNQV
+455 QPNRV
-460 YLLKQKDGSVY
+460 YLLKQKDGTVY
-471 LGLAGDYEEDG
+471 VGLAGDYEEDG

-491 LNEQVNPIYASMDD
+491 LNEQIDTIYASMDD

-515 KGTMTYSVSEN
+515 QGTMSYYVKVN
-526 NDYASRSIED
+526 GMGVVED

-546 EQADSLGN
+546 ELGEALEG
-554 LSPDG
+554 LSPEG
-559 TVLELWYFQYE
+559 TALELWYFNYE
-570 MKPTNEAGMQID
+570 MKPTNESGYPID
-582 VIGGQE
+582 PVGGQFV
-588 LTDDGY
+588 TDDGY
-594 LNENWTH
+594 LRESWTH
-601 YLTVLHYTY
+601 YLTVLHHTS
-610 GEKTGYQVIGT
+610 GEQTGYQIIGT
-621 YTGNDG
+621 TMSNDG
-627 LWYNGCSYSGEEKYY
+627 LFYNGCGYSGEETAY
-642 LHDFYVDYAGLD
+642 LHDFYVDYAHLD
-654 LPKMFIPDLLNDTA
+654 LPKMFIPNLLNDMA
-668 ADGYGR
+668 ADGYGY
-674 ANQCEARLISGDG
+674 ANQCEARLVAGEG
-687 SYYFYAPIT
+687 YYYYVPIT
-696 AWACNPGTEFWYSR
+696 AWARSSDAEFWYSR
-710 YDTGSYFNAKKLE
+710 YDTGSYFSVEYIRKDV
-723 QSLDE
+723 DE
-728 AKAEWESTGAKAEKT
+728 ALREWTRQGYEVSRSGNVY
-743 DAGWRFVTHEGM
+743 RIVTSEGM
-755 SNTIVTLFDAPD
+755 SNTVVTFFSMPNS
-767 GTCYEVTT
+767 TCYQVET
-775 HWTFDG
+775 HWSFDG
-781 STEENQWGWNRDR
+781 STAENEWGWNRDR
-794 AVEGEAVIL
+794 AVEGEAAIL
-803 QAMVNSFRTS
+803 QAMTDSFTITA
-813 KILFTDGSP
+813 KILPTQEDASAASTGFTALNEALKQLG
-822 NGSESSDPAPDDTA
+822 DTTRS
-836 FQADLQLASN
+836 ASLTLMLN
-846 GGASWLSLNTDG
+846 GGKRYEGSATDNRVYFSRQLREDLVWRETNKTSVPQDG
-858 MAVGGHDPKDSAPT
+858 LCIAVGGSELNFSEAAPMNLWLTTPDGTLSCFKADVNEDIGSAWSL
-872 VLLDTCDYKEYDPSE
+872 VRRWYDEAEYD
-887 SSPSGSAVPPGG
+887 
-899 GNPLALCL
+899 ALL
-907 SLSNSARFTFYEGSD
+907 RDVKPQPKSL
-922 FMLYQHGDTRY
+922 
-933 YKVSSYGDYATIF
+933 
-946 DAMLAWYNKTP
+946 
-957 DKEATFESDLVLASN
+957 
-972 AATVDILAFCPASG
+972 
-986 ESGSH
+986 
-991 APLLTGYSVALD
+991 
-1003 SYEYKPIDK
+1003 
-1012 PKNLDG
+1012 
-1018 LDSVELWPHNAQA
+1018 
-1031 TCLIFYKGTNTV
+1031 
-1043 KYVSGKSERYYRAVG
+1043 
-1058 DFSIVDNDGRT
+1058 
-1069 LYDLMRVWYDTAEY
+1069 
-1083 SDMLTSDVRAQ
+1083 
-1094 SKSFSWQEAAQ
+1094 SWQEAAQ
-1105 NWANAYYGT
+1105 HWADDYYSAHT
-1114 QKEVTSGSIYKFTW
+1114 KATSGSLFKYTW
-1128 LNVTVNPAEETT
+1128 VKALIAPAEDTT
-1140 QAKRKAGEID
+1140 KAMRELGEID
-1150 DNTYCF
+1150 GSTYCF
-1156 AVRVEFTAESANAL
+1156 TVEVQFTPESETAL
-1170 QSAMA
+1170 HYAMA
-1175 GNTVKCENP
+1175 GNTGDCTDP
-1184 AAPKDAYEFYRCCT
+1184 SAPKGAYACWRCCT
-1198 IQLRDD
+1198 IQLGSD
-1204 GRWYGT
+1204 GRWHGV
-1210 ELGTGWLCAIP
+1210 ELGTGW
-1221 KKEGLPPPFFAVF
+1221 
-1234 QRRAGKS
+1234 
-1241 TGTSQRY
+1241 
-1248 VV
+1248 

>member
-36 KTRCWLWLALA
+36 KTRCWLWLAMA

-145 VSYALF
+145 ISYAHF

-170 LSDTARD
+170 LSNTARD

-320 QKKRGLGV
+320 QKKRGLGI
-328 VALVLALTLTAGCAI
+328 VALVLALTLTAGCAV

-364 ILLYEAPAFTDGFT
+364 TLLYEAPGFTDGFT
-378 DGTYPSFRTTTN
+378 DGAYPTFRTATN
-390 TAGEKYVT
+390 PAGEKYVT
-398 LCDAWGS
+398 MFNDLGYAL
-405 TSIYGPMEEYTL
+405 IYGPMEEYKL
-417 EKQSFYALFGSTK
+417 EKQSFYALFGNTRD
-430 ASPVDDLIQNN
+430 ASPVDDLMQHN
-441 KSAWSGHCEEASDG
+441 KSAWTGYCEEAKDS
-455 QPNQV
+455 QPYQA
-460 YLLKQKDGSVY
+460 YLLEQEDGTIY
-471 LGLAGDYEEDG
+471 LGLSADYAEDG
-482 SELFCSVFR
+482 SECFCMVYR
-491 LNEQVNPIYASMDD
+491 LEKEDDTIYPSMDD

-536 TVADVRVTQL
+536 TVADVRVTRL
-546 EQADSLGN
+546 EQGDSLGN

-570 MKPTNEAGMQID
+570 MKPTNEAGVQID

-594 LNENWTH
+594 LNEHWTH

-610 GEKTGYQVIGT
+610 GEKTGYQIIGT
-621 YTGNDG
+621 SMSNDG
-627 LWYNGCSYSGEEKYY
+627 LWYNGCGYGVDLKYY
-642 LHDFYVDYAGLD
+642 LHDFYIDYAGLNE
-654 LPKMFIPDLLNDTA
+654 PKMYIPDLVDGLVE
-668 ADGYGR
+668 DGYGHG
-674 ANQCEARLISGDG
+674 NTVEGRLISGNG
-687 SYYFYAPIT
+687 NYSFYAPISGWT
-696 AWACNPGTEFWYSR
+696 YKPDAEYAEYWYSS
-710 YDTGSYFNAKKLE
+710 YNTGSYFSVTE
-723 QSLDE
+723 VDHSLYDE
-728 AKAEWESTGAKAEKT
+728 KPEWESAGYTAEWI
-743 DAGWRFVTHEGM
+743 DESCRFVTHEGM
-755 SNTIVTLFDAPD
+755 SNTVVTLFNGPNN
-767 GTCYEVTT
+767 TCYIVEI
-775 HWTFDG
+775 HWLFDG
-781 STEENQWGWNRDR
+781 STEENQWGWNHDR
-794 AVEGEAVIL
+794 AVEEEAVIL
-803 QAMVNSFRTS
+803 QAMVKHFTINGG
-813 KILFTDGSP
+813 IYFTDGSSD
-822 NGSESSDPAPDDTA
+822 SESPADTA
-836 FQADLQLASN
+836 FLTDLQLASN

-858 MAVGGHDPKDSAPT
+858 MAVGGHDPKDAAPT

-972 AATVDILAFCPASG
+972 AATVDILAFCPAGG

-1012 PKNLDG
+1012 PKKLDG

-1210 ELGTGWLCAIP
+1210 ELGTGW
-1221 KKEGLPPPFFAVF
+1221 
-1234 QRRAGKS
+1234 
-1241 TGTSQRY
+1241 
-1248 VV
+1248 

>member
-145 VSYALF
+145 ISYAHF

-170 LSDTARD
+170 LSNTARD

-253 MLRQADEDIELAC
+253 MLRQVDEDIELAC

-320 QKKRGLGV
+320 QKKRGLGI
-328 VALVLALTLTAGCAI
+328 VALVLALTLTAGCAV

-364 ILLYEAPAFTDGFT
+364 TLLYEAPGFTDGFT
-378 DGTYPSFRTTTN
+378 DGAYPTFRTATN
-390 TAGEKYVT
+390 PAGEKYVT
-398 LCDAWGS
+398 MFNDLGYAL
-405 TSIYGPMEEYTL
+405 IYGPMEEYKL
-417 EKQSFYALFGSTK
+417 EKQSFYALFGNTRD
-430 ASPVDDLIQNN
+430 ASPVDDLMQHN
-441 KSAWSGHCEEASDG
+441 KSAWTGYCEEAKDS
-455 QPNQV
+455 QPYQA
-460 YLLKQKDGSVY
+460 YLLEQEDGTIY
-471 LGLAGDYEEDG
+471 LGLSADYAEDG
-482 SELFCSVFR
+482 SECFCMVYR
-491 LNEQVNPIYASMDD
+491 LEKEDDTIYASMDD

-536 TVADVRVTQL
+536 TVADVRVTRL

-570 MKPTNEAGMQID
+570 MKPTNEAGAQINI
-582 VIGGQE
+582 VGGQE

-594 LNENWTH
+594 LNEHWTH

-610 GEKTGYQVIGT
+610 GEKTGYQILGT
-621 YTGNDG
+621 SMSNDG
-627 LWYNGCSYSGEEKYY
+627 LWYNGCSYGVDLKYY

-654 LPKMFIPDLLNDTA
+654 LPKMYIPNLVDGLVE
-668 ADGYGR
+668 DGYGHG
-674 ANQCEARLISGDG
+674 NSVEGRLVSG
-687 SYYFYAPIT
+687 STYNFCYYYVPIT
-696 AWACNPGTEFWYSR
+696 GWACSPGTDYWYSR
-710 YDTGSYFNAKKLE
+710 YDTGSYFSVKKLE
-723 QSLDE
+723 RGIND
-728 AKAEWESTGAKAEKT
+728 AKAEWESTGVTGEKVDT
-743 DAGWRFVTHEGM
+743 GCWRYVTHEGM
-755 SNTIVTLFDAPD
+755 SNTIVTLFAGPNN
-767 GTCYEVTT
+767 TTYEVEI
-775 HWTFDG
+775 HWLFDG
-781 STEENQWGWNRDR
+781 NTEENQWGWNRDR
-794 AVEGEAVIL
+794 AVEEEAVIL
-803 QAMVNSFRTS
+803 QAMVKHFTINGG
-813 KILFTDGSP
+813 IYFTDGSSD
-822 NGSESSDPAPDDTA
+822 SESPADTA
-836 FQADLQLASN
+836 FLTDLQLASN
-846 GGASWLSLNTDG
+846 GGIESLTLFPAATSSIISPREPVSTEGSELHVDLSNYGYSSTSEPENISLLNHIRIDLKGDSQSWF
-858 MAVGGHDPKDSAPT
+858 
-872 VLLDTCDYKEYDPSE
+872 E
-887 SSPSGSAVPPGG
+887 SYQG
-899 GNPLALCL
+899 GNVIGYCAENRP
-907 SLSNSARFTFYEGSD
+907 TE
-922 FMLYQHGDTRY
+922 Y
-933 YKVSSYGDYATIF
+933 Y
-946 DAMLAWYNKTP
+946 
-957 DKEATFESDLVLASN
+957 
-972 AATVDILAFCPASG
+972 LAF
-986 ESGSH
+986 
-991 APLLTGYSVALD
+991 
-1003 SYEYKPIDK
+1003 
-1012 PKNLDG
+1012 
-1018 LDSVELWPHNAQA
+1018 
-1031 TCLIFYKGTNTV
+1031 
-1043 KYVSGKSERYYRAVG
+1043 G
-1058 DFSIVDNDGRT
+1058 DFGKYAT
-1069 LYDLMRVWYDTAEY
+1069 LYDVILEWYHSAQSGTEPSDASSATTTNAVSRDSLIKAADSYVDLGGYLWYTAGGKFCRWHEGGSVETVCDLPLDYDTPVSASLSTQDNRILMNYHIGGAIMGSFITDLYDTDGKKLSSINGYNAIAISGDIIVMTDYFMPTPNNMSISYDCGKTFTEFGDKDWFY
-1083 SDMLTSDVRAQ
+1083 GSALTED
-1094 SKSFSWQEAAQ
+1094 
-1105 NWANAYYGT
+1105 GT
-1114 QKEVTSGSIYKFTW
+1114 YVTSVNSSLEIRDGYVYTTAVYDINHEKSDDP
-1128 LNVTVNPAEETT
+1128 LVTH
-1140 QAKRKAGEID
+1140 
-1150 DNTYCF
+1150 
-1156 AVRVEFTAESANAL
+1156 AVRISI
-1170 QSAMA
+1170 
-1175 GNTVKCENP
+1175 K
-1184 AAPKDAYEFYRCCT
+1184 
-1198 IQLRDD
+1198 
-1204 GRWYGT
+1204 
-1210 ELGTGWLCAIP
+1210 TGAQEILD
-1221 KKEGLPPPFFAVF
+1221 
-1234 QRRAGKS
+1234 
-1241 TGTSQRY
+1241 
-1248 VV
+1248 

>member
-47 AFLLLPVDFSV
+47 VFLLLPVDFSV

-159 RDVSR
+159 RDVAR

-177 LGVSAPEMIVCEAIS
+177 LGVGAPEMIVCEAIS

-201 PRLLLPHERYD
+201 PRLLPPHEHYD

-320 QKKRGLGV
+320 QKKRGLGI
-328 VALVLALTLTAGCAI
+328 VALVLALTLTAGCAV

-364 ILLYEAPAFTDGFT
+364 TLLYEAPGFTDGFT
-378 DGTYPSFRTTTN
+378 DGAYPTFRTATN
-390 TAGEKYVT
+390 PAGEKYVT
-398 LCDAWGS
+398 MFNDLGYAL
-405 TSIYGPMEEYTL
+405 IYGPMEEYKL
-417 EKQSFYALFGSTK
+417 EKQSFYALFGNTRD
-430 ASPVDDLIQNN
+430 ASPVDDLMQHN
-441 KSAWSGHCEEASDG
+441 KSAWTGYCEEAKDS
-455 QPNQV
+455 QPYQA
-460 YLLKQKDGSVY
+460 YLLEQEDGTIY
-471 LGLAGDYEEDG
+471 LGLSADYAEDG
-482 SELFCSVFR
+482 SECFCMVYR
-491 LNEQVNPIYASMDD
+491 LEKEDNTIYASMDD
-505 YAAACVEDLK
+505 YAAERVAELK

-526 NDYASRSIED
+526 NEYASRSIED

-546 EQADSLGN
+546 EQGDSLGN

-642 LHDFYVDYAGLD
+642 LHDFYIDYAGLD

-755 SNTIVTLFDAPD
+755 SNTVVTLFNGPNN
-767 GTCYEVTT
+767 TCYIVEI
-775 HWTFDG
+775 HWLFDG

-794 AVEGEAVIL
+794 AVEGEAEVL
-803 QAMVNSFRTS
+803 RAMVRSFTVNW
-813 KILFTDGSP
+813 DADAAA
-822 NGSESSDPAPDDTA
+822 DPALDDSD
-836 FQADLQLASN
+836 FQTDLQLASN

-858 MAVGGHDPKDSAPT
+858 MAVGGHDPKDAAPT
-872 VLLDTCDYKEYDPSE
+872 VLLDTCDYKESDPSE
-887 SSPSGSAVPPGG
+887 SSPSGSAVPPDG

-972 AATVDILAFCPASG
+972 AATVDILAFCPAGG

-1043 KYVSGKSERYYRAVG
+1043 KYMSGKSERYYRAVG

-1210 ELGTGWLCAIP
+1210 ELGTGW
-1221 KKEGLPPPFFAVF
+1221 
-1234 QRRAGKS
+1234 
-1241 TGTSQRY
+1241 
-1248 VV
+1248 

>member
-23 LVLKPLWRERYRA
+23 LILKPLWRERYRA

-47 AFLLLPVDFSV
+47 VFLLLPVDFSV
-58 KNAPVQAAPP
+58 KNAPVQAEPP

-136 AAAFLLYQG
+136 TAAFLLYQG

-201 PRLLLPHERYD
+201 PRLLLPHEHYD

-228 RRDMLLK
+228 RRDMLFK

-266 DSAATDGLELPERAA
+266 DNAATDGLELPERAA

-320 QKKRGLGV
+320 QKKRGLGI
-328 VALVLALTLTAGCAI
+328 VALVLALTLTAGCAV

-364 ILLYEAPAFTDGFT
+364 TLLYEAPGFTDGFT
-378 DGTYPSFRTTTN
+378 DGAYPTFRTATN
-390 TAGEKYVT
+390 PAGEKYVT
-398 LCDAWGS
+398 MFNDLGYAL
-405 TSIYGPMEEYTL
+405 IYGPMEEYKL
-417 EKQSFYALFGSTK
+417 EKQSFYALFGNTRD
-430 ASPVDDLIQNN
+430 ASPVDDLMQHN
-441 KSAWSGHCEEASDG
+441 KTAWTGYCEEAKDS
-455 QPNQV
+455 QPYQA
-460 YLLKQKDGSVY
+460 YLLEQEDGTIY
-471 LGLAGDYEEDG
+471 LGLSADYAEDG
-482 SELFCSVFR
+482 SECFCMVYR
-491 LNEQVNPIYASMDD
+491 LNEQINPIYASMDD

-546 EQADSLGN
+546 EFADSLGN

-570 MKPTNEAGMQID
+570 MKPTNEAGVEIEP
-582 VIGGQE
+582 VGGQYV
-588 LTDDGY
+588 TDDGY
-594 LNENWTH
+594 LRESWTH
-601 YLTVLHYTY
+601 YLTVLHYTS
-610 GEKTGYQVIGT
+610 GEQTGYQVIGT

-627 LWYNGCSYSGEEKYY
+627 LWYDGCNYSGEEKYY
-642 LHDFYVDYAGLD
+642 LHDFYIDYAGLNE
-654 LPKMFIPDLLNDTA
+654 PKMYIPNLLNA
-668 ADGYGR
+668 ATDGYGR

-794 AVEGEAVIL
+794 AVEGEAEVL
-803 QAMVNSFRTS
+803 RAMVRSFTVNW
-813 KILFTDGSP
+813 DADAAA
-822 NGSESSDPAPDDTA
+822 DPALDDSD

-846 GGASWLSLNTDG
+846 GGAAWMYLSKNSAAVSDCNMRNVTPTVKLDECSYALLNEEFTPDDGKQTLTLWLSNN
-858 MAVGGHDPKDSAPT
+858 DS
-872 VLLDTCDYKEYDPSE
+872 SH
-887 SSPSGSAVPPGG
+887 
-899 GNPLALCL
+899 LA
-907 SLSNSARFTFYEGSD
+907 FYEGTNV
-922 FMLYQHGDTRY
+922 MLYQRDDARY
-933 YKVSSYGDYATIF
+933 YKVSNFGDYATLY
-946 DAMLAWYNKTP
+946 DAMLAWFNSAQSGT
-957 DKEATFESDLVLASN
+957 ETSDASSTTTTN
-972 AATVDILAFCPASG
+972 AVSRDSLIKAA
-986 ESGSH
+986 
-991 APLLTGYSVALD
+991 D
-1003 SYEYKPIDK
+1003 SY
-1012 PKNLDG
+1012 
-1018 LDSVELWPHNAQA
+1018 
-1031 TCLIFYKGTNTV
+1031 
-1043 KYVSGKSERYYRAVG
+1043 
-1058 DFSIVDNDGRT
+1058 VDNDDYLWYISGGKLCRWREGGSVEVLHDLPVNDVTDTTVDATLSVVSDQVALRYYIGGGIMGSFVTELYGADGKQSAT
-1069 LYDLMRVWYDTAEY
+1069 LYGYESIAISGSTIVETTKFPPTVNNLRLSTDGGKTWTSIGDADYFYGSVTEDGSSISYFPGALEIRDGYVYTTAVYDI
-1083 SDMLTSDVRAQ
+1083 DHQKTSDPL
-1094 SKSFSWQEAAQ
+1094 
-1105 NWANAYYGT
+1105 
-1114 QKEVTSGSIYKFTW
+1114 VTHS
-1128 LNVTVNPAEETT
+1128 
-1140 QAKRKAGEID
+1140 
-1150 DNTYCF
+1150 
-1156 AVRVEFTAESANAL
+1156 VRVNL
-1170 QSAMA
+1170 
-1175 GNTVKCENP
+1175 K
-1184 AAPKDAYEFYRCCT
+1184 
-1198 IQLRDD
+1198 
-1204 GRWYGT
+1204 
-1210 ELGTGWLCAIP
+1210 TGAQEILD
-1221 KKEGLPPPFFAVF
+1221 
-1234 QRRAGKS
+1234 
-1241 TGTSQRY
+1241 
-1248 VV
+1248 

>member
-47 AFLLLPVDFSV
+47 VFLLLPVDFSV
-58 KNAPVQAAPP
+58 KNAPVQAEPP

-75 GTDKTAI
+75 GTDKTTI

-99 PAQVRDT
+99 PAAVRDT

-159 RDVSR
+159 RDVAR

-328 VALVLALTLTAGCAI
+328 VALVLALTLTAGCAVG
-343 SWGERAQKNDDPFAD
+343 WGERAQTQKNDDPFAD

-610 GEKTGYQVIGT
+610 GEKTGYQIIGT
-621 YTGNDG
+621 SMSNDG
-627 LWYNGCSYSGEEKYY
+627 LWYNGCGYGVDLKYY
-642 LHDFYVDYAGLD
+642 LHDFYIDYAGLD

-794 AVEGEAVIL
+794 AVESEAEVL
-803 QAMVNSFRTS
+803 RAMVRSFTVNW
-813 KILFTDGSP
+813 DADAAA
-822 NGSESSDPAPDDTA
+822 DPALDDSD

-846 GGASWLSLNTDG
+846 GGAAWMYLSKNSAAVSDCNMRNVTPTVKLDECSYALLNEEFTPDDGKQTLTLWLSNN
-858 MAVGGHDPKDSAPT
+858 DS
-872 VLLDTCDYKEYDPSE
+872 SH
-887 SSPSGSAVPPGG
+887 
-899 GNPLALCL
+899 LA
-907 SLSNSARFTFYEGSD
+907 FYEGTNV
-922 FMLYQHGDTRY
+922 MLYQRDDARY
-933 YKVSSYGDYATIF
+933 YKVSNFGDYATLY
-946 DAMLAWYNKTP
+946 DAMLAWFNSAQSGTETSDASSTTTTNAVSRDSLIKAADSYVDLGGYLWYTAGGKFCRWHEGGSVETLRELPYNDVTDQP
-957 DKEATFESDLVLASN
+957 AIATLA
-972 AATVDILAFCPASG
+972 VEYDQ
-986 ESGSH
+986 
-991 APLLTGYSVALD
+991 VALRWHIGGATTGTTMLELYGAD
-1003 SYEYKPIDK
+1003 GKRTME
-1012 PKNLDG
+1012 LDG
-1018 LDSVELWPHNAQA
+1018 SAP
-1031 TCLIFYKGTNTV
+1031 
-1043 KYVSGKSERYYRAVG
+1043 
-1058 DFSIVDNDGRT
+1058 
-1069 LYDLMRVWYDTAEY
+1069 
-1083 SDMLTSDVRAQ
+1083 
-1094 SKSFSWQEAAQ
+1094 
-1105 NWANAYYGT
+1105 
-1114 QKEVTSGSIYKFTW
+1114 
-1128 LNVTVNPAEETT
+1128 
-1140 QAKRKAGEID
+1140 
-1150 DNTYCF
+1150 F
-1156 AVRVEFTAESANAL
+1156 AIS
-1170 QSAMA
+1170 
-1175 GNTVKCENP
+1175 GNTVVKLLSFPPTTGNLLLSTDGGKTWS
-1184 AAPKDAYEFYRCCT
+1184 AIGDADWFYGSVTEDSSGSTSYALADLT
-1198 IQLRDD
+1198 IRDGYVYTTAVYD
-1204 GRWYGT
+1204 IDHQKTSDPLVTHSVRVN
-1210 ELGTGWLCAIP
+1210 LKTGAQEILD
-1221 KKEGLPPPFFAVF
+1221 
-1234 QRRAGKS
+1234 
-1241 TGTSQRY
+1241 
-1248 VV
+1248 

>member
-75 GTDKTAI
+75 GTDKTTI

-201 PRLLLPHERYD
+201 PRLLLPHEHYD

-228 RRDMLLK
+228 RRDMLFK

-281 YSRTLLAAVQSSVR
+281 YSRTLLAAVQSIVR

-328 VALVLALTLTAGCAI
+328 VALVLALTLTAGCAV
-343 SWGERAQKNDDPFAD
+343 SWGERAQKNDPFGGTTFSVEEAVYLATEARNAVRGFPYAPDTTFRALTIDSEKRVTMFTVSGDEFVFSPMEAASID
-358 KSYTVD
+358 KST
-364 ILLYEAPAFTDGFT
+364 F
-378 DGTYPSFRTTTN
+378 S
-390 TAGEKYVT
+390 
-398 LCDAWGS
+398 
-405 TSIYGPMEEYTL
+405 
-417 EKQSFYALFGSTK
+417 ALFNDSS
-430 ASPVDDLIQNN
+430 AE
-441 KSAWSGHCEEASDG
+441 AWSGMSADELISGNQAVWKGSASDATYEDYY
-455 QPNQV
+455 NV
-460 YLLKQKDGSVY
+460 LYLFAQKDGSFYV
-471 LGLAGDYEEDG
+471 GLAYQALG
-482 SELFCSVFR
+482 SDSGNKAIEGIGSVYR
-491 LNEQVNPIYASMDD
+491 LIVENTDTIYASMDD
-505 YAAACVEDLK
+505 YAAERVAELK

-526 NDYASRSIED
+526 NEYASRSIED

-570 MKPTNEAGMQID
+570 MKPTNEAGAEIEP
-582 VIGGQE
+582 VGGQYV
-588 LTDDGY
+588 TDDGY
-594 LNENWTH
+594 LRESWTH
-601 YLTVLHYTY
+601 YLTVLHYTS

-627 LWYNGCSYSGEEKYY
+627 LWYDGCNYSGEEKYY
-642 LHDFYVDYAGLD
+642 LHDFYIDYAGLNE
-654 LPKMFIPDLLNDTA
+654 PKMYIPNLLNA
-668 ADGYGR
+668 ATDGYGR

-755 SNTIVTLFDAPD
+755 SNTVVTLFDAPD
-767 GTCYEVTT
+767 NTCYEVEI
-775 HWTFDG
+775 HWSFDC
-781 STEENQWGWNRDR
+781 STAENEWGWNRDR
-794 AVEGEAVIL
+794 AVEGEAEVL
-803 QAMVNSFRTS
+803 RAMVRSFTVNW
-813 KILFTDGSP
+813 DADAAA
-822 NGSESSDPAPDDTA
+822 DPALDDSD

-846 GGASWLSLNTDG
+846 GGAAWMFLYRDNAAITDRDMLNVTPTVRLDECSYALLHDKFTPADGARSLTLWLSNNDSSHLAFFEGTDI
-858 MAVGGHDPKDSAPT
+858 
-872 VLLDTCDYKEYDPSE
+872 
-887 SSPSGSAVPPGG
+887 
-899 GNPLALCL
+899 
-907 SLSNSARFTFYEGSD
+907 
-922 FMLYQHGDTRY
+922 MLYQRDDAYY
-933 YKVSSYGDYATIF
+933 YKVSDYGDYATLY
-946 DAMLAWYNKTP
+946 DAMLAWFNSAQSGTEP
-957 DKEATFESDLVLASN
+957 SDASSAT
-972 AATVDILAFCPASG
+972 T
-986 ESGSH
+986 
-991 APLLTGYSVALD
+991 
-1003 SYEYKPIDK
+1003 
-1012 PKNLDG
+1012 
-1018 LDSVELWPHNAQA
+1018 
-1031 TCLIFYKGTNTV
+1031 TNTV
-1043 KYVSGKSERYYRAVG
+1043 SRDSLIKAADSYVDLGGYLWYISGGKFYRWHEGSAVETICTLPTDSLTDSPVRATLSIMVSRVALRYHIGGATMGTYVTELYNSDGEQYVKIDGYESIAFDNHGNIVKTLQFPPAQNNLSISYDSGKTWTSIGDADYFYGSVTEDGSSISYFPGALEIRDGYVYTTAV
-1058 DFSIVDNDGRT
+1058 
-1069 LYDLMRVWYDTAEY
+1069 YDIDHQK
-1083 SDMLTSDVRAQ
+1083 TSDPL
-1094 SKSFSWQEAAQ
+1094 
-1105 NWANAYYGT
+1105 
-1114 QKEVTSGSIYKFTW
+1114 VTHS
-1128 LNVTVNPAEETT
+1128 
-1140 QAKRKAGEID
+1140 
-1150 DNTYCF
+1150 
-1156 AVRVEFTAESANAL
+1156 VRVNL
-1170 QSAMA
+1170 
-1175 GNTVKCENP
+1175 K
-1184 AAPKDAYEFYRCCT
+1184 
-1198 IQLRDD
+1198 
-1204 GRWYGT
+1204 
-1210 ELGTGWLCAIP
+1210 TGAQEILD
-1221 KKEGLPPPFFAVF
+1221 
-1234 QRRAGKS
+1234 
-1241 TGTSQRY
+1241 
-1248 VV
+1248 

>member
-47 AFLLLPVDFSV
+47 VFLLLPVDFSV
-58 KNAPVQAAPP
+58 KNAPVQAEPP

-164 ADYAAM
+164 ADYASL

-320 QKKRGLGV
+320 QKKRGFGV
-328 VALVLALTLTAGCAI
+328 VALVLALTLTAGCAV

-364 ILLYEAPAFTDGFT
+364 TLLYEAPGFTDGFT
-378 DGTYPSFRTTTN
+378 DGAYPTFRTATN
-390 TAGEKYVT
+390 PAGEKYVT
-398 LCDAWGS
+398 MFNDLGYAL
-405 TSIYGPMEEYTL
+405 IYGPMEEYKL
-417 EKQSFYALFGSTK
+417 EKQSFYALFGNTRD
-430 ASPVDDLIQNN
+430 ASPVDDLMQHN
-441 KSAWSGHCEEASDG
+441 KSAWTGYCEEAKDS
-455 QPNQV
+455 QPYQA
-460 YLLKQKDGSVY
+460 YLLEQEDGTIY
-471 LGLAGDYEEDG
+471 LGLSADYAEDG
-482 SELFCSVFR
+482 SECFCMVYR
-491 LNEQVNPIYASMDD
+491 LNEQINPIYASMDD

-570 MKPTNEAGMQID
+570 MKPTNEAGAQINI
-582 VIGGQE
+582 VGGQE

-594 LNENWTH
+594 LNEHWTH

-610 GEKTGYQVIGT
+610 GEKTGYQIIGT

-642 LHDFYVDYAGLD
+642 LHDFYIDYAGLNE
-654 LPKMFIPDLLNDTA
+654 PKMYIPDLVDGLVE
-668 ADGYGR
+668 DGYGHG
-674 ANQCEARLISGDG
+674 NSVEGRLVSG
-687 SYYFYAPIT
+687 STYNFCYYYVPIT
-696 AWACNPGTEFWYSR
+696 GWACSPGTDYWYSR
-710 YDTGSYFNAKKLE
+710 YDTGSYFSVKKLE
-723 QSLDE
+723 RGIND
-728 AKAEWESTGAKAEKT
+728 AKAEWESTGVTGEKVDT
-743 DAGWRFVTHEGM
+743 GCWRYVTHEGM
-755 SNTIVTLFDAPD
+755 SNTIVTLFAGPNN
-767 GTCYEVTT
+767 TTYEVEI
-775 HWTFDG
+775 HWLFDG

-794 AVEGEAVIL
+794 AVEEEAVIL
-803 QAMVNSFRTS
+803 QAMVKHFTINGG
-813 KILFTDGSP
+813 IYFTDGSSD
-822 NGSESSDPAPDDTA
+822 SESPADTA
-836 FQADLQLASN
+836 FLTDLQLASN

-858 MAVGGHDPKDSAPT
+858 MAVGGHDPKDAAPT

-887 SSPSGSAVPPGG
+887 SSPSGSAVPPRG

-972 AATVDILAFCPASG
+972 AATVDILAFCPAGG

-1198 IQLRDD
+1198 IQLKDD

-1210 ELGTGWLCAIP
+1210 ELGTGW
-1221 KKEGLPPPFFAVF
+1221 
-1234 QRRAGKS
+1234 
-1241 TGTSQRY
+1241 
-1248 VV
+1248 

>member
-47 AFLLLPVDFSV
+47 VFLLLPVDFSV
-58 KNAPVQAAPP
+58 KNAPVQAEPP

-75 GTDKTAI
+75 GTDKTTI

-145 VSYALF
+145 LSYAHF

-164 ADYAAM
+164 ADYASL

-201 PRLLLPHERYD
+201 PRLLLPHEHYD

-235 LVLLAANA
+235 LVLLSANA

-320 QKKRGLGV
+320 QKKRGLGI
-328 VALVLALTLTAGCAI
+328 VALVLALTLTAGCAV

-364 ILLYEAPAFTDGFT
+364 TLLYEAPGFTDGFT
-378 DGTYPSFRTTTN
+378 DGAYPTFRTATN
-390 TAGEKYVT
+390 PAGEKYVT
-398 LCDAWGS
+398 MFNDLGYAL
-405 TSIYGPMEEYTL
+405 IYGPMEEYKL
-417 EKQSFYALFGSTK
+417 EKQSFYALFGNTRD
-430 ASPVDDLIQNN
+430 ASPVDDLMQHN
-441 KSAWSGHCEEASDG
+441 KSAWTGYCEEAKDS
-455 QPNQV
+455 QPYQA
-460 YLLKQKDGSVY
+460 YLLEQEDGTIY
-471 LGLAGDYEEDG
+471 LGLSADYAEDG
-482 SELFCSVFR
+482 SECFCMVYR
-491 LNEQVNPIYASMDD
+491 LEKQDDTIYASMDD
-505 YAAACVEDLK
+505 YAAERVAELK

-526 NDYASRSIED
+526 NEYASRSIED

-546 EQADSLGN
+546 EQGDSLGN

-570 MKPTNEAGMQID
+570 MKPTNEAGAQINI
-582 VIGGQE
+582 VGGQE

-594 LNENWTH
+594 LNEHWTH

-610 GEKTGYQVIGT
+610 GEKTGYQILGT
-621 YTGNDG
+621 SMSNDG
-627 LWYNGCSYSGEEKYY
+627 LWYNGCSYGVDLKYY

-654 LPKMFIPDLLNDTA
+654 LPKMYIPNLVDGLVE
-668 ADGYGR
+668 DGYGHG
-674 ANQCEARLISGDG
+674 NSVEGRLVSG
-687 SYYFYAPIT
+687 STYNFCYYYVPIT
-696 AWACNPGTEFWYSR
+696 GWACSPGTDYWYSR
-710 YDTGSYFNAKKLE
+710 YDTGSYFSVKKLE
-723 QSLDE
+723 RGIND
-728 AKAEWESTGAKAEKT
+728 AKAEWESTGVTGEKVDT
-743 DAGWRFVTHEGM
+743 GCWRYVTHEGM
-755 SNTIVTLFDAPD
+755 SNTIVTLFNGPNN
-767 GTCYEVTT
+767 TCYIVEI
-775 HWTFDG
+775 HWLFDG

-794 AVEGEAVIL
+794 AVEEEAVIL

-813 KILFTDGSP
+813 KILPTMDP
-822 NGSESSDPAPDDTA
+822 VLDDPA
-836 FQADLQLASN
+836 FKADLQLATN
-846 GGASWLSLNTDG
+846 GGASWMYLSKNSA
-858 MAVGGHDPKDSAPT
+858 AVSDCNMRNVTPT
-872 VLLDTCDYKEYDPSE
+872 VKLDECSYALLNEEFTPDDGKQT
-887 SSPSGSAVPPGG
+887 
-899 GNPLALCL
+899 LTLW
-907 SLSNSARFTFYEGSD
+907 LSNNDSSHLAFYESTNV
-922 FMLYQHGDTRY
+922 MLYQRDDARY
-933 YKVSSYGDYATIF
+933 YKVSNFGDYATLY
-946 DAMLAWYNKTP
+946 DAMLAWFNSAQSGTEP
-957 DKEATFESDLVLASN
+957 SDASLTTTTN
-972 AATVDILAFCPASG
+972 AVSRDSLIKAA
-986 ESGSH
+986 
-991 APLLTGYSVALD
+991 D
-1003 SYEYKPIDK
+1003 SYVDLGGYLWYTAGGKFCRWHE
-1012 PKNLDG
+1012 G
-1018 LDSVELWPHNAQA
+1018 GSVETVCDLPLDYDTPVSASLSTQDNRILMNYHIGGA
-1031 TCLIFYKGTNTV
+1031 TMGSFIT
-1043 KYVSGKSERYYRAVG
+1043 
-1058 DFSIVDNDGRT
+1058 D
-1069 LYDLMRVWYDTAEY
+1069 LYDTDGKKLSSINGYNAIAISGDIIVMTDYFMPTPNNMSISYDCGKTFTEFGDKDWFYGSA
-1083 SDMLTSDVRAQ
+1083 LTED
-1094 SKSFSWQEAAQ
+1094 
-1105 NWANAYYGT
+1105 GT
-1114 QKEVTSGSIYKFTW
+1114 YVTSVNSSLEIRDGYVYTTAVYDINHEKSDDP
-1128 LNVTVNPAEETT
+1128 LVTH
-1140 QAKRKAGEID
+1140 
-1150 DNTYCF
+1150 
-1156 AVRVEFTAESANAL
+1156 AVRISI
-1170 QSAMA
+1170 
-1175 GNTVKCENP
+1175 K
-1184 AAPKDAYEFYRCCT
+1184 
-1198 IQLRDD
+1198 
-1204 GRWYGT
+1204 
-1210 ELGTGWLCAIP
+1210 TGAQEILD
-1221 KKEGLPPPFFAVF
+1221 
-1234 QRRAGKS
+1234 
-1241 TGTSQRY
+1241 
-1248 VV
+1248 

>member
-47 AFLLLPVDFSV
+47 VFLLLPVDFSV

-68 KDYTLFV
+68 KDYALFV

-159 RDVSR
+159 RDVAR

-328 VALVLALTLTAGCAI
+328 VALVLALTLTAGCAV
-343 SWGERAQKNDDPFAD
+343 SWGSRDASTAPFDGSRYNPVFVTRNSELTIGQNFRPLYYVSDESGTYFRLSREGGVNTVTMIYDGEEMSFSPMESVTLTQENFDGTLLPDLDALRSDNKTAWRAQLPDNFDDHDPDA
-358 KSYTVD
+358 
-364 ILLYEAPAFTDGFT
+364 APNLAF
-378 DGTYPSFRTTTN
+378 
-390 TAGEKYVT
+390 
-398 LCDAWGS
+398 
-405 TSIYGPMEEYTL
+405 
-417 EKQSFYALFGSTK
+417 
-430 ASPVDDLIQNN
+430 
-441 KSAWSGHCEEASDG
+441 
-455 QPNQV
+455 
-460 YLLKQKDGSVY
+460 LLKQ
-471 LGLAGDYEEDG
+471 EDG
-482 SELFCSVFR
+482 TLYLCIGYHFDGGDAFPGDTDRIRWIYR
-491 LNEQVNPIYASMDD
+491 LEKGDDTLYPSMDD
-505 YAAACVEDLK
+505 YAAACVAELK
-515 KGTMTYSVSEN
+515 KGTMSYCTSEDGN
-526 NDYASRSIED
+526 YASQVAED

-610 GEKTGYQVIGT
+610 GEKTGYQIIGT
-621 YTGNDG
+621 SMSNDG
-627 LWYNGCSYSGEEKYY
+627 LWYNGCGYGVDLKYY
-642 LHDFYVDYAGLD
+642 LHDFYIDYAGLD

-794 AVEGEAVIL
+794 AVEGEAAIL
-803 QAMVNSFRTS
+803 QAMTDSFTITG
-813 KILFTDGSP
+813 KILLTQEDASAASTGFDALDAALDALGDMNVLSDTLQYHDLAEPSGPKIEEHTNTNIDYRTTMAEQFRRYSWKESRDLNLAGNYRERFTVSCGRWNFVLISNHKNALNFFDTGDGQGEATFYSYEVTDAGMETAVWDAFCKWFEKTAADSGKQAVTTTATDTLSRASITKSADSYVD
-822 NGSESSDPAPDDTA
+822 NDDY
-836 FQADLQLASN
+836 LWYIS
-846 GGASWLSLNTDG
+846 GGKLCRWR
-858 MAVGGHDPKDSAPT
+858 
-872 VLLDTCDYKEYDPSE
+872 E
-887 SSPSGSAVPPGG
+887 GSAVETICTLPIDSLTDSPVR
-899 GNPLALCL
+899 ATL
-907 SLSNSARFTFYEGSD
+907 SIRGS
-922 FMLYQHGDTRY
+922 R
-933 YKVSSYGDYATIF
+933 
-946 DAMLAWYNKTP
+946 
-957 DKEATFESDLVLASN
+957 
-972 AATVDILAFCPASG
+972 
-986 ESGSH
+986 
-991 APLLTGYSVALD
+991 VALNYHIGGATMGTYVTELYNPD
-1003 SYEYKPIDK
+1003 GEQYVKIDGYESIAFDNHGNIVKTLQFPPAQNNLSISYD
-1012 PKNLDG
+1012 
-1018 LDSVELWPHNAQA
+1018 
-1031 TCLIFYKGTNTV
+1031 
-1043 KYVSGKSERYYRAVG
+1043 SGKTWTSIGDADYFYGSVTEDGSSISYFPGALEIRDGYVYTTAV
-1058 DFSIVDNDGRT
+1058 
-1069 LYDLMRVWYDTAEY
+1069 YDIDHQK
-1083 SDMLTSDVRAQ
+1083 TSDPL
-1094 SKSFSWQEAAQ
+1094 
-1105 NWANAYYGT
+1105 
-1114 QKEVTSGSIYKFTW
+1114 VTHS
-1128 LNVTVNPAEETT
+1128 
-1140 QAKRKAGEID
+1140 
-1150 DNTYCF
+1150 
-1156 AVRVEFTAESANAL
+1156 VRVNL
-1170 QSAMA
+1170 
-1175 GNTVKCENP
+1175 K
-1184 AAPKDAYEFYRCCT
+1184 
-1198 IQLRDD
+1198 
-1204 GRWYGT
+1204 
-1210 ELGTGWLCAIP
+1210 TGAQEILD
-1221 KKEGLPPPFFAVF
+1221 
-1234 QRRAGKS
+1234 
-1241 TGTSQRY
+1241 
-1248 VV
+1248 

>member
-47 AFLLLPVDFSV
+47 VFLLLPVDFSV

-159 RDVSR
+159 RDVAR

-177 LGVSAPEMIVCEAIS
+177 LGVNAPEMIVCEAIS

-281 YSRTLLAAVQSSVR
+281 YSRTLLAAAQSSVR

-328 VALVLALTLTAGCAI
+328 VALVLALTLTAGCAV

-364 ILLYEAPAFTDGFT
+364 TLLYEAPGFTDGFT
-378 DGTYPSFRTTTN
+378 DGAYPTFRTATN
-390 TAGEKYVT
+390 PAGEKYVT
-398 LCDAWGS
+398 MFNDLGYAL
-405 TSIYGPMEEYTL
+405 IYGPMEEYKL
-417 EKQSFYALFGSTK
+417 EKQSFYALFGNTRD
-430 ASPVDDLIQNN
+430 ASPVDDLMQHN
-441 KSAWSGHCEEASDG
+441 KSAWTGYCEEAKDS
-455 QPNQV
+455 QPYQA
-460 YLLKQKDGSVY
+460 YLLEQEDGTIY
-471 LGLAGDYEEDG
+471 LGLSADYAEDG
-482 SELFCSVFR
+482 SECFCMVYR
-491 LNEQVNPIYASMDD
+491 LNEQINPIYASMDD
-505 YAAACVEDLK
+505 YAAMCVEDLK

-526 NDYASRSIED
+526 NEYASRSIED
-536 TVADVRVTQL
+536 TVADVRVTRL
-546 EQADSLGN
+546 EQGDSLGN

-570 MKPTNEAGMQID
+570 MKPTNEAGAQINI
-582 VIGGQE
+582 VGGQE

-594 LNENWTH
+594 LNEHWTH
-601 YLTVLHYTY
+601 YLTVLHYTS

-627 LWYNGCSYSGEEKYY
+627 LWYNGCNYSGEEKYY
-642 LHDFYVDYAGLD
+642 LHDFYIDYAGLD
-654 LPKMFIPDLLNDTA
+654 LPKMFIPNLLNA
-668 ADGYGR
+668 ATDGYGR

-813 KILFTDGSP
+813 KILPTTDP
-822 NGSESSDPAPDDTA
+822 VLDDPA
-836 FQADLQLASN
+836 FKADLQLATN
-846 GGASWLSLNTDG
+846 GGASWMYLSKNSA
-858 MAVGGHDPKDSAPT
+858 AVSDCNMRNVTPT
-872 VLLDTCDYKEYDPSE
+872 VKLDECSYALLNEEFTPDDGKQT
-887 SSPSGSAVPPGG
+887 
-899 GNPLALCL
+899 LTLW
-907 SLSNSARFTFYEGSD
+907 LSNNDSSHLAFYEGTNV
-922 FMLYQHGDTRY
+922 MLYQRDDARY
-933 YKVSSYGDYATIF
+933 YKVSNFGDYATLY
-946 DAMLAWYNKTP
+946 DAMLAWFNSAQSGTEP
-957 DKEATFESDLVLASN
+957 SDASSTTTTN
-972 AATVDILAFCPASG
+972 AVSRDSLIKAA
-986 ESGSH
+986 
-991 APLLTGYSVALD
+991 D
-1003 SYEYKPIDK
+1003 SYVDLGGYLWYTAGGKFCRWRE
-1012 PKNLDG
+1012 G
-1018 LDSVELWPHNAQA
+1018 GSVETVCDLPLDYDTPVSASLSTQDNRILMNYHIGGA
-1031 TCLIFYKGTNTV
+1031 TMGSFIT
-1043 KYVSGKSERYYRAVG
+1043 
-1058 DFSIVDNDGRT
+1058 D
-1069 LYDLMRVWYDTAEY
+1069 LYDTDGKKLSSINGYNAIAISGDIIVMTDHFMPTPNNMSISYDCGKTFTEFGDKDWFYGSA
-1083 SDMLTSDVRAQ
+1083 LTED
-1094 SKSFSWQEAAQ
+1094 
-1105 NWANAYYGT
+1105 GT
-1114 QKEVTSGSIYKFTW
+1114 YVTSVSSSLEIRDGYVYTTAVYDINHEKSDDP
-1128 LNVTVNPAEETT
+1128 LVTH
-1140 QAKRKAGEID
+1140 
-1150 DNTYCF
+1150 
-1156 AVRVEFTAESANAL
+1156 AVRISI
-1170 QSAMA
+1170 
-1175 GNTVKCENP
+1175 K
-1184 AAPKDAYEFYRCCT
+1184 
-1198 IQLRDD
+1198 
-1204 GRWYGT
+1204 
-1210 ELGTGWLCAIP
+1210 TGAQEILD
-1221 KKEGLPPPFFAVF
+1221 
-1234 QRRAGKS
+1234 
-1241 TGTSQRY
+1241 
-1248 VV
+1248 

>member
-47 AFLLLPVDFSV
+47 AFLLLPIDFSV

-145 VSYALF
+145 LSYALF

-159 RDVSR
+159 RDVAR
-164 ADYAAM
+164 VDYAAM

-228 RRDMLLK
+228 RRDMIFK

-320 QKKRGLGV
+320 QKKRGLGI
-328 VALVLALTLTAGCAI
+328 VALVLALTLTAGCAV
-343 SWGERAQKNDDPFAD
+343 SWGNKNELSDPFG
-358 KSYTVD
+358 KSYTIAD
-364 ILLYEAPAFTDGFT
+364 IVYIGVEPDDTFRENAANAELLLRPDAQSMTLTWTDRYKWDCTAAGSFEMTEENFDRYFDGSAFEAADNPSGWQESDMSAAKLRRENANTWCFTTSSPPDGMT
-378 DGTYPSFRTTTN
+378 DY
-390 TAGEKYVT
+390 
-398 LCDAWGS
+398 LC
-405 TSIYGPMEEYTL
+405 
-417 EKQSFYALFGSTK
+417 
-430 ASPVDDLIQNN
+430 
-441 KSAWSGHCEEASDG
+441 
-455 QPNQV
+455 
-460 YLLKQKDGSVY
+460 LLQQKDGTLY
-471 LGLAGDYEEDG
+471 LAMGYYPDSKQTAPHCFHTL
-482 SELFCSVFR
+482 FR
-491 LNEQVNPIYASMDD
+491 LAEKAVPIYASMDD

-546 EQADSLGN
+546 EFADSLGN

-570 MKPTNEAGMQID
+570 MKPTNEAGVQID

-594 LNENWTH
+594 LNEHWTH
-601 YLTVLHYTY
+601 YLTVLHYTS
-610 GEKTGYQVIGT
+610 GEQTGYQIIGT
-621 YTGNDG
+621 TMSNDG
-627 LWYNGCSYSGEEKYY
+627 LWYNGCSYGEELKYY
-642 LHDFYVDYAGLD
+642 LHDFYIDYVGLD
-654 LPKMFIPDLLNDTA
+654 LPRYQIGSLYHFT
-668 ADGYGR
+668 DGYG
-674 ANQCEARLISGDG
+674 NDLTSGGRIQSSDG
-687 SYYFYAPIT
+687 WYFYLP
-696 AWACNPGTEFWYSR
+696 
-710 YDTGSYFNAKKLE
+710 DTGTWKA
-723 QSLDE
+723 SLDE
-728 AKAEWESTGAKAEKT
+728 PLWESSYGTE
-743 DAGWRFVTHEGM
+743 
-755 SNTIVTLFDAPD
+755 STIVVKEFPTEVSDAVDYFDRGGWAVEEVD
-767 GTCYEVTT
+767 GQSVYTKTSGAQHARVRLYSRADGGHYEMQ
-775 HWTFDG
+775 TFWYDG
-781 STEENQWGWNRDR
+781 QSTQENQWGWS
-794 AVEGEAVIL
+794 AAHQVEGERDLLEQMAKTFTVSD
-803 QAMVNSFRTS
+803 AMQKAYTPSFS
-813 KILFTDGSP
+813 
-822 NGSESSDPAPDDTA
+822 
-836 FQADLQLASN
+836 ADLELASN
-846 GGASWLSLNTDG
+846 GGAAWMYLSKDGTAISDRDMKNVAPTIRLEACDYAEHPQYDPPALSSFVPPLTGRVLELWLSNND
-858 MAVGGHDPKDSAPT
+858 ASHFA
-872 VLLDTCDYKEYDPSE
+872 
-887 SSPSGSAVPPGG
+887 
-899 GNPLALCL
+899 
-907 SLSNSARFTFYEGSD
+907 FYEGSNV
-922 FMLYQHGDTRY
+922 MLYQCDEVRY
-933 YKVSSYGDYATIF
+933 YDVSNFGDYATLY
-946 DAMLAWYNKTP
+946 DAMLAWF
-957 DKEATFESDLVLASN
+957 DEAAANEDAKMKNSTVVSTVLNRNSLIQLSSSYVDCGGYLWFIRGGELFRWRESSSSIETIDTL
-972 AATVDILAFCPASG
+972 
-986 ESGSH
+986 
-991 APLLTGYSVALD
+991 
-1003 SYEYKPIDK
+1003 PIDYLNDAPVSASLSTQDDRILMSYHIGGATMGSFITDLYGMDGK
-1012 PKNLDG
+1012 KLSSISGYDAIAISGDIVVITDHFMPTPNNLSISYD
-1018 LDSVELWPHNAQA
+1018 
-1031 TCLIFYKGTNTV
+1031 
-1043 KYVSGKSERYYRAVG
+1043 SGKTFTKFG
-1058 DFSIVDNDGRT
+1058 DKD
-1069 LYDLMRVWYDTAEY
+1069 W
-1083 SDMLTSDVRAQ
+1083 
-1094 SKSFSWQEAAQ
+1094 
-1105 NWANAYYGT
+1105 YYGGALT
-1114 QKEVTSGSIYKFTW
+1114 EDGGYTTSVYSSLEIRDGYVYTTAVYDIDHEKSNDPLVTH
-1128 LNVTVNPAEETT
+1128 
-1140 QAKRKAGEID
+1140 
-1150 DNTYCF
+1150 
-1156 AVRVEFTAESANAL
+1156 AVRIS
-1170 QSAMA
+1170 
-1175 GNTVKCENP
+1175 VK
-1184 AAPKDAYEFYRCCT
+1184 
-1198 IQLRDD
+1198 
-1204 GRWYGT
+1204 
-1210 ELGTGWLCAIP
+1210 
-1221 KKEGLPPPFFAVF
+1221 
-1234 QRRAGKS
+1234 
-1241 TGTSQRY
+1241 TGTQEILD
-1248 VV
+1248 